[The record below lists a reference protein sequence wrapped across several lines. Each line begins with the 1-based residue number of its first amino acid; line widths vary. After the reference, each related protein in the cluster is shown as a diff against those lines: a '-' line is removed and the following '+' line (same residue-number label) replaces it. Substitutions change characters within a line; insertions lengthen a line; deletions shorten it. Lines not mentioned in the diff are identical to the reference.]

1 MKKSWTQ
8 SQKIG
13 GCDPGQEEKMEKRKT
28 ENTKIFS
35 LILACLCVLIFAVG
49 GRTVQAA
56 DGDRVSIA
64 FDDPSVTYSEGHWNN
79 YEDRQMYSNTVGS
92 TVTVKFNGTGIAV
105 IGGIAKNGPIAEAN
119 IDNGA
124 VVEDVDFFSASG
136 TGSAGTVYEK
146 RGLEDGEHT
155 LVLTFTDRY
164 NPAYGGGF
172 ASMQIAVFGF
182 EELHYSNIERAV
194 TVNGGTAD
202 QETYL
207 AGDTVTITADE
218 PAEDERFVKWESGDV
233 DLADAYAKSTTFVMP
248 DKDVTVS
255 AVFEEKRTEAAT
267 FYVDSENGDDSAD
280 GRTQETAWKT
290 LAKLN
295 DTELIGGDRIL
306 LKAGSVFEDQA
317 LSIKGGGTAEN
328 PIIIDMYDGEVVGAE
343 AGERPHI
350 KGNGKNSFEYQGN
363 QISYG
368 LHIKNASHVRVNNL
382 EISNQGDTRKL
393 SVGVCVEAAG
403 CGVMQ
408 GVHIDSVYIHDVNGT
423 YEEKT
428 LPNGG
433 LYYVVSDHSNNTRFD
448 DIRVVNSIVK
458 RVSRTGISVGMTSST
473 DLWDGHGGNI
483 PQEVLDAYGHTNVLI
498 RNNYVE
504 ESGGDA
510 IVPMFSIKPLIEYNI
525 SNGASQNTKH
535 TSMYN
540 AGIWPWRCEDAV
552 FQYNEC
558 YGTILNGDGQAYDCD
573 WSRGTVYQYN
583 YSHDNEGGFILIC
596 QSEVLDSVVRYNIS
610 QNDQRCLFLTSNT
623 HNADVYNDTF
633 YIGEG
638 LDTEVVEDVGGV
650 ATLKN
655 NIFYNLGT
663 STTTTWGRNFSY
675 ENNLY
680 YGYDSTPEDGS
691 KIIADPMFADP
702 GTGGTGVL
710 GDSAIDT
717 LRGYRLREGS
727 PAIDAGLEIED
738 NGGRDYFGTPLTD
751 GKTDVGAAEYTAP
764 VSTAVLEYM
773 IEIARTADTEA
784 VVPAVVE
791 KFNKCL
797 ADAEDLLARAQAQDA
812 SVTQEMVDENWG
824 ELMRIMQMLS
834 FRQGDKTDL
843 GKVIEM
849 ADGLDL
855 EKYLDAGQDEFKA
868 ALEEAK
874 AVEADENA
882 MQDEVDRAWNKLL
895 TAMGN
900 LRLIPD
906 KDLLEELISQAQAVN
921 AAEYTEESVQA
932 LNSALARA
940 VAVYNDG
947 QADEAQV
954 KAVETELRAS
964 LDQLVKKESGS
975 AGDSG
980 AGDIGSGGSAA
991 GSTDTGSGDK
1001 LSASAG
1007 DTVNKGGST
1016 VQKTNVSADRA
1027 VKTGDE
1033 MNPVWLVAVMGAAL
1047 ALIAAAQKNRQR
1059 KH

>member
-1 MKKSWTQ
+1 
-8 SQKIG
+8 
-13 GCDPGQEEKMEKRKT
+13 MEKRKT

-35 LILACLCVLIFAVG
+35 LILACVCILIFVFSG
-49 GRTVQAA
+49 MSVKAA
-56 DGDRVSIA
+56 DEERVNIA
-64 FDDPSVTYSEGHWNN
+64 FDDQRVTYSEGHWNN

-92 TVTVKFNGTGIAV
+92 AVTVKFNGTGIAV
-105 IGGIAKNGPIAEAN
+105 IGGIAKNGPIAEVN
-119 IDNGA
+119 IDDGA

-155 LVLTFTDRY
+155 MVLTFTDRY

-172 ASMQIAVFGF
+172 AAMQIAIFGF
-182 EELHYSNIERAV
+182 EELHYSNIERTV

-202 QETYL
+202 KEAYL

-218 PAEDERFVKWESGDV
+218 PAADERFVKWESEDV
-233 DLADAYAKSTTFVMP
+233 DLADAYAASTTFVMP

-255 AVFEEKRTEAAT
+255 AVFEEKRTEPAT

-280 GRTQETAWKT
+280 GMTPETAWKT
-290 LAKLN
+290 LTKVN
-295 DTELIGGDRIL
+295 ETQLIGGDRIL

-317 LSIKGGGTAEN
+317 LSIKSGGTAEN
-328 PIIIDMYDGEVVGAE
+328 PIIIDMYDGDVVGAE
-343 AGERPHI
+343 AGERPRI

-368 LHIKNASHVRVNNL
+368 LHIKNASHVQVNNV

-393 SVGVCVEAAG
+393 SVGLCVEAAG

-408 GVHIDSVYIHDVNGT
+408 GVHINNVYIHDVNGT

-448 DIRVVNSIVK
+448 DIQVVNNIVK

-473 DLWDGHGGNI
+473 DLWDGHGGII

-504 ESGGDA
+504 EAGGDA
-510 IVPMFSIKPLIEYNI
+510 IVPMFSIKPVIEYNI

-573 WSRGTVYQYN
+573 WSRGTIYQYN

-596 QSEVLDSVVRYNIS
+596 QSEVLDSIVRYNIS

-623 HNADVYNDTF
+623 HNADVYNNTF

-680 YGYDSTPEDGS
+680 YGYDSTPEDS
-691 KIIADPMFADP
+691 RKIIADPMFTDP

-717 LRGYRLREGS
+717 LGGYRLQEDS
-727 PAIDAGLEIED
+727 PAIDAGLEIEN
-738 NGGRDYFGTPLTD
+738 NGGRDYFGTPLADGETD
-751 GKTDVGAAEYTAP
+751 IGAAEYAEP
-764 VSTAVLEYM
+764 VSTAVLEYA
-773 IEIARTADTEA
+773 IELAGTADTEG
-784 VVPAVVE
+784 VVPAVAE
-791 KFNKCL
+791 KFNECL
-797 ADAEDLLARAQAQDA
+797 TNAEDLLARVQAGDA
-812 SVTQEMVDENWG
+812 SVTQDMVDESWG
-824 ELMRIMQMLS
+824 EMMRIMQMLS
-834 FRQGDKTDL
+834 FKQGDKTDL
-843 GKVIEM
+843 CKVIEA
-849 ADGLDL
+849 ADTIDLD
-855 EKYLDAGQDEFKA
+855 KYLEVGKDEFKE

-874 AVEADENA
+874 AAAADEDA
-882 MQDEVDRAWNKLL
+882 MQDEVDQAWKRLVA
-895 TAMGN
+895 AMGN

-906 KDLLEELISQAQAVN
+906 KDLLEDLINQAQAIDT
-921 AAEYTEESVQA
+921 AEYTEESVAA
-932 LNSALARA
+932 LNSALAKA
-940 VAVYNDG
+940 IEVYNDD

-954 KAVETELRAS
+954 KEAETALKAS
-964 LDQLVKKESGS
+964 MDQLVKNESGS
-975 AGDSG
+975 AGDGNTGDAGTGSDTGNADTGNG
-980 AGDIGSGGSAA
+980 AS
-991 GSTDTGSGDK
+991 GSTDDK
-1001 LSASAG
+1001 NGNTVQNTSAS
-1007 DTVNKGGST
+1007 
-1016 VQKTNVSADRA
+1016 QNVSRA

-1033 MNPVWLVAVMGAAL
+1033 TNMVWLIAMMGFAAVL
-1047 ALIAAAQKNRQR
+1047 CVAAQRAGQR

>member
-1 MKKSWTQ
+1 
-8 SQKIG
+8 
-13 GCDPGQEEKMEKRKT
+13 MEKRKT

-35 LILACLCVLIFAVG
+35 LILACVCVLIFAFSGLSVE
-49 GRTVQAA
+49 AA
-56 DGDRVSIA
+56 DEERVSIA
-64 FDDPSVTYSEGHWNN
+64 FDDSRVTYSEGHWNN

-105 IGGIAKNGPIAEAN
+105 IGGIAKNGPIAEVN
-119 IDNGA
+119 IDDGA

-155 LVLTFTDRY
+155 MVLTFTDRY

-172 ASMQIAVFGF
+172 AAMQIAIFGF
-182 EELHYSNIERAV
+182 EELHYSNIERTV

-202 QETYL
+202 KEAYL

-218 PAEDERFVKWESGDV
+218 PAADERFVKWESEDV
-233 DLADAYAKSTTFVMP
+233 DLADAYAASTTFVMP
-248 DKDVTVS
+248 DKNVTVS
-255 AVFEEKRTEAAT
+255 AVFEEKRTEPAT

-280 GRTQETAWKT
+280 GMTPETAWKT
-290 LAKLN
+290 LTKVN
-295 DTELIGGDRIL
+295 ETQLIGGDRIL

-317 LSIKGGGTAEN
+317 LSIKSGGTAEN
-328 PIIIDMYDGEVVGAE
+328 PIIIDMYDGDVVGAE

-368 LHIKNASHVRVNNL
+368 LHIKNASHVQVNNV

-393 SVGVCVEAAG
+393 SVGLCVEAAG

-408 GVHIDSVYIHDVNGT
+408 GVHINNVYIHDVNGT

-448 DIRVVNSIVK
+448 DIQVVNNIVK

-473 DLWDGHGGNI
+473 DLWDGHGGII

-504 ESGGDA
+504 EAGGDA
-510 IVPMFSIKPLIEYNI
+510 IVPMFSIKPVIEYNI

-573 WSRGTVYQYN
+573 WSRGTIYQYN

-596 QSEVLDSVVRYNIS
+596 QSEVLDSIVRYNIS

-623 HNADVYNDTF
+623 HNADVYNNTF

-680 YGYDSTPEDGS
+680 YGYDSTPEDS
-691 KIIADPMFADP
+691 RKIIADPMFTDP

-717 LRGYRLREGS
+717 LGGYRLQEDS
-727 PAIDAGLEIED
+727 PAIDAGLEIEN
-738 NGGRDYFGTPLTD
+738 NGGRDYFGTPLAD
-751 GKTDVGAAEYTAP
+751 GKTDIGAAEYAEP
-764 VSTAVLEYM
+764 VSTAVLEYA
-773 IEIARTADTEA
+773 IELARTADTEG
-784 VVPAVVE
+784 VVPAVAE
-791 KFNKCL
+791 KFNECL
-797 ADAEDLLARAQAQDA
+797 TNAEDLLARVQAGDA
-812 SVTQEMVDENWG
+812 SVTQDMVDESWG
-824 ELMRIMQMLS
+824 EMMRIMQMLS
-834 FRQGDKTDL
+834 FKQGDKTDL
-843 GKVIEM
+843 CKVIEA
-849 ADGLDL
+849 ADTIDLD
-855 EKYLDAGQDEFKA
+855 KYLEVGKDEFKE

-874 AVEADENA
+874 AAAADENA
-882 MQDEVDRAWNKLL
+882 MQDEVDQAWGRLL

-906 KDLLEELISQAQAVN
+906 KDLLEDLINQAQAIDT
-921 AAEYTEESVQA
+921 AEYTEESVAA
-932 LNSALARA
+932 LNSALAKA
-940 VAVYNDG
+940 IEVYNDD

-954 KAVETELRAS
+954 KEAETALKAS
-964 LDQLVKKESGS
+964 MDQLVKNESGS
-975 AGDSG
+975 AGEGNTGDAGTGSDTGNADTGNG
-980 AGDIGSGGSAA
+980 AS
-991 GSTDTGSGDK
+991 GSTDDK
-1001 LSASAG
+1001 NG
-1007 DTVNKGGST
+1007 DTVQNTGAS
-1016 VQKTNVSADRA
+1016 QNVSRA

-1033 MNPVWLVAVMGAAL
+1033 TNMVWLIAMMGFAAVL
-1047 ALIAAAQKNRQR
+1047 CVAAQRAGQR

>member
-1 MKKSWTQ
+1 
-8 SQKIG
+8 
-13 GCDPGQEEKMEKRKT
+13 MEKRKT

-35 LILACLCVLIFAVG
+35 LILACVCILIFVFSG
-49 GRTVQAA
+49 MSVKAA
-56 DGDRVSIA
+56 DEERVNIA
-64 FDDPSVTYSEGHWNN
+64 FDDQRVTYSEGHWNN

-92 TVTVKFNGTGIAV
+92 AVTVKFNGTGIAV
-105 IGGIAKNGPIAEAN
+105 IGGIAKNGPIAEVN
-119 IDNGA
+119 IDDGA

-155 LVLTFTDRY
+155 MVLTFTDRY

-172 ASMQIAVFGF
+172 AAMQIAIFGF
-182 EELHYSNIERAV
+182 EELHYSNIERTV

-202 QETYL
+202 KEAYL

-218 PAEDERFVKWESGDV
+218 PAADERFVKWESEDV
-233 DLADAYAKSTTFVMP
+233 DLADAYAASTTFVMP

-255 AVFEEKRTEAAT
+255 AVFEEKRTEPAT

-280 GRTQETAWKT
+280 GMTPETAWKT
-290 LAKLN
+290 LTKVN
-295 DTELIGGDRIL
+295 ETQLIGGDRIL

-317 LSIKGGGTAEN
+317 LSIKSGGTAEN
-328 PIIIDMYDGEVVGAE
+328 PIIIDMYDGDVVGAE

-368 LHIKNASHVRVNNL
+368 LHIKNASHVQVNNV

-393 SVGVCVEAAG
+393 SVGLCVEAAG

-408 GVHIDSVYIHDVNGT
+408 GVHINNVYIHDVNGT

-448 DIRVVNSIVK
+448 DIQVVNSIVK

-473 DLWDGHGGNI
+473 DLWDGHGGLI
-483 PQEVLDAYGHTNVLI
+483 PQEVLYAYAHTNVLI

-504 ESGGDA
+504 EAGGDA
-510 IVPMFSIKPLIEYNI
+510 IVPMFSIKPVIEYNI

-573 WSRGTVYQYN
+573 WSRGTIYQYN

-596 QSEVLDSVVRYNIS
+596 QSEVLDSIVRYNIS

-623 HNADVYNDTF
+623 HNADVYNNTF

-680 YGYDSTPEDGS
+680 YGYDSTPKDS
-691 KIIADPMFADP
+691 RKIIADPMFADP

-717 LRGYRLREGS
+717 LGGYRLQEDS
-727 PAIDAGLEIED
+727 PAIDAGLEIEN
-738 NGGRDYFGTPLTD
+738 NGGRDYFGTPLAD
-751 GKTDVGAAEYTAP
+751 GKTDIGAAEYAEP
-764 VSTAVLEYM
+764 VSTAVLEYA
-773 IEIARTADTEA
+773 IELARTADTEG
-784 VVPAVVE
+784 VVPAVAE
-791 KFNKCL
+791 KFNECL
-797 ADAEDLLARAQAQDA
+797 TNAEDLLARVQVGDA
-812 SVTQEMVDENWG
+812 SVTQDMVDESWG

-834 FRQGDKTDL
+834 FKQGDKTDL
-843 GKVIEM
+843 CKVIEA
-849 ADGLDL
+849 ADTIDLD
-855 EKYLDAGQDEFKA
+855 KYLEVGKDEFKE

-874 AVEADENA
+874 AAAADENA
-882 MQDEVDRAWNKLL
+882 MQDEVDQAWKRLVV
-895 TAMGN
+895 AMGN

-906 KDLLEELISQAQAVN
+906 KDLLEDLINQAQAIDT
-921 AAEYTEESVQA
+921 AEYTEESVAA
-932 LNSALARA
+932 LNSALAKA
-940 VAVYNDG
+940 IEVYNDD

-954 KAVETELRAS
+954 KEAETALKAS
-964 LDQLVKKESGS
+964 MDQLVKNESGS
-975 AGDSG
+975 AGDGNTGDAGTGSDTGNADTGNG
-980 AGDIGSGGSAA
+980 AS
-991 GSTDTGSGDK
+991 GSTDDK
-1001 LSASAG
+1001 NG
-1007 DTVNKGGST
+1007 NT
-1016 VQKTNVSADRA
+1016 VQNTGASQNVSRA

-1033 MNPVWLVAVMGAAL
+1033 TNMVWLIAMMGFAAVL
-1047 ALIAAAQKNRQR
+1047 CVAAQRAGQR

>member
-1 MKKSWTQ
+1 
-8 SQKIG
+8 
-13 GCDPGQEEKMEKRKT
+13 MEKRKT

-35 LILACLCVLIFAVG
+35 LILACVCVLIFAFSGLSVK
-49 GRTVQAA
+49 AA
-56 DGDRVSIA
+56 DEERVSIA
-64 FDDPSVTYSEGHWNN
+64 FDDSRVTYSEGHWNN

-105 IGGIAKNGPIAEAN
+105 IGGIAKNGPIAEVN
-119 IDNGA
+119 IDDGA

-155 LVLTFTDRY
+155 MVLTFTDRY

-172 ASMQIAVFGF
+172 AAMQIAIFGF
-182 EELHYSNIERAV
+182 EELHYSNIERTV

-202 QETYL
+202 KEAYL

-218 PAEDERFVKWESGDV
+218 PAADERFVKWESEDV
-233 DLADAYAKSTTFVMP
+233 DLADAYTASTTFVMP

-255 AVFEEKRTEAAT
+255 AVFEEKRTEPAT

-280 GRTQETAWKT
+280 GMTPETAWKT
-290 LAKLN
+290 LTKVN
-295 DTELIGGDRIL
+295 ETQLIGGDRIL

-317 LSIKGGGTAEN
+317 LSIKSGGTAEN
-328 PIIIDMYDGEVVGAE
+328 PIIIDMYDGDVVGAE

-368 LHIKNASHVRVNNL
+368 LHIKNASHVQVNNV

-393 SVGVCVEAAG
+393 SVGLCVEAAG

-408 GVHIDSVYIHDVNGT
+408 GVHINNVYIHDVNGT

-448 DIRVVNSIVK
+448 DIQVVNNIVK

-473 DLWDGHGGNI
+473 DLWDGHGGII

-504 ESGGDA
+504 EAGGDA
-510 IVPMFSIKPLIEYNI
+510 IVPMFSIKPVIEYNI
-525 SNGASQNTKH
+525 SNGASQSTKH

-573 WSRGTVYQYN
+573 WSRGTIYQYN

-596 QSEVLDSVVRYNIS
+596 QSEVLDSIVRYNIS

-623 HNADVYNDTF
+623 HNADVYNNTF

-680 YGYDSTPEDGS
+680 YGYDSTPKDS
-691 KIIADPMFADP
+691 RKIIADPMFADP

-717 LRGYRLREGS
+717 LGGYRLQEDS
-727 PAIDAGLEIED
+727 PAIDAGLEIEN
-738 NGGRDYFGTPLTD
+738 NGGRDYFGTPLAD
-751 GKTDVGAAEYTAP
+751 GKTDIGAAEYAEP
-764 VSTAVLEYM
+764 VSTAVLEYA
-773 IEIARTADTEA
+773 IELARTDDTEG
-784 VVPAVVE
+784 VVPAVAE
-791 KFNKCL
+791 KFNECL
-797 ADAEDLLARAQAQDA
+797 TNAEDLLARVQAGDA
-812 SVTQEMVDENWG
+812 SVTQDMVDESWG
-824 ELMRIMQMLS
+824 EMMRIMQMLS
-834 FRQGDKTDL
+834 FKQGDKTDL
-843 GKVIEM
+843 CKVIEA
-849 ADGLDL
+849 ADTIDLD
-855 EKYLDAGQDEFKA
+855 KYLEVGKDEFKE

-874 AVEADENA
+874 AAAADENA
-882 MQDEVDRAWNKLL
+882 MQDEVDQAWGRLL

-906 KDLLEELISQAQAVN
+906 KDLLEDLINQAQAIDT
-921 AAEYTEESVQA
+921 AEYTEESVAA
-932 LNSALARA
+932 LNSALAKA
-940 VAVYNDG
+940 IEVYNDD

-954 KAVETELRAS
+954 KEAETALKAS
-964 LDQLVKKESGS
+964 MDQLVKNESGS
-975 AGDSG
+975 AGDGNTGDAGTGSDTGNADTGNG
-980 AGDIGSGGSAA
+980 AS
-991 GSTDTGSGDK
+991 GSTDDK
-1001 LSASAG
+1001 NG
-1007 DTVNKGGST
+1007 NT
-1016 VQKTNVSADRA
+1016 VQNTGASQNVSRA

-1033 MNPVWLVAVMGAAL
+1033 TNMVWLIAMMGFAAVL
-1047 ALIAAAQKNRQR
+1047 CVAAQRAGQR

>member
-1 MKKSWTQ
+1 
-8 SQKIG
+8 
-13 GCDPGQEEKMEKRKT
+13 MEKRKT
-28 ENTKIFS
+28 ENAKIAS
-35 LILACLCVLIFAVG
+35 LILACLCVLIFAFG
-49 GRTVQAA
+49 GMSVKAA
-56 DGDRVSIA
+56 DKDRVSIA
-64 FDDPSVTYSEGHWNN
+64 FDDPNVTYSEGHWNN

-92 TVTVKFNGTGIAV
+92 TVTVEFNGTGIAV
-105 IGGIAKNGPIAEAN
+105 IGGIAKNGPIAEVN
-119 IDNGA
+119 IDDGA
-124 VVEDVDFFSASG
+124 VVEDVDFFSANG

-155 LVLTFTDRY
+155 MVLTFTERY

-172 ASMQIAVFGF
+172 AAMQIAIFGF
-182 EELHYSNIERAV
+182 EELHYSNIERTV
-194 TVNGGTAD
+194 TVNGGTA
-202 QETYL
+202 EKEAYL
-207 AGDTVTITADE
+207 AGDTVAITADE
-218 PAEDERFVKWESGDV
+218 PAEDERFVKWESEDV
-233 DLADAYAKSTTFVMP
+233 ELADAYAKSTTFVMP

-267 FYVDSENGDDSAD
+267 FYVDSENGDDGAD
-280 GRTQETAWKT
+280 GMTPETAWKT
-290 LAKLN
+290 LTKVN
-295 DTELIGGDRIL
+295 ETELIGGDRIL

-317 LSIKGGGTAEN
+317 LSIKGSGTAEN
-328 PIIIDMYDGEVVGAE
+328 PIIIDMYDGDVVGAE
-343 AGERPHI
+343 AGDRPHI

-368 LHIKNASHVRVNNL
+368 LHIKNASHVQVNNL

-408 GVHIDSVYIHDVNGT
+408 GVHINNVYIHDVNGT

-448 DIRVVNSIVK
+448 DIQVVNNIVK
-458 RVSRTGISVGMTSST
+458 RVSRTGISIGTTSASGF
-473 DLWDGHGGNI
+473 WSGHGGNI
-483 PQEVLDAYGHTNVLI
+483 PQEVLDTYGHTNVLI

-504 ESGGDA
+504 EAGGDA

-573 WSRGTVYQYN
+573 WSRGTIYQYN

-610 QNDQRCLFLTSNT
+610 QNDQRCIFLTSNT
-623 HNADVYNDTF
+623 HNADVYNNTF

-680 YGYDSTPEDGS
+680 YGFDSTPEDS
-691 KIIADPMFADP
+691 RKIIADPMFTDP
-702 GTGGTGVL
+702 GKGGTGVL

-717 LRGYRLREGS
+717 LGGYRLQEGS

-738 NGGRDYFGTPLTD
+738 NGGRDYFGTPLAD
-751 GKTDVGAAEYTAP
+751 GKTDIGAAEYAES

-773 IEIARTADTEA
+773 IELAKTADTEG
-784 VVPAVVE
+784 VVPAVAE
-791 KFNKCL
+791 KFSECL
-797 ADAEDLLARAQAQDA
+797 ADAEDLLARVQAGDA
-812 SVTQEMVDENWG
+812 SVTQNMVDESWG
-824 ELMRIMQMLS
+824 ELMRVMQMLS

-843 GKVIEM
+843 GKVIAM
-849 ADGLDL
+849 ADALDL
-855 EKYLDAGQDEFKA
+855 EKYLEAGQDEFKA

-874 AVEADENA
+874 AAAADENA
-882 MQDEVDRAWNKLL
+882 MQDEIDQAWGRLL

-906 KDLLEELISQAQAVN
+906 KDLLEDLISRAQAIN
-921 AAEYTEESVQA
+921 TAEYTDESVAA
-932 LNSALARA
+932 LNNALAKA
-940 VAVYNDG
+940 IEVYDDS
-947 QADEAQV
+947 QADSVLVEEA
-954 KAVETELRAS
+954 ETALRAS
-964 LDQLVKKESGS
+964 LDRLVKKESGS
-975 AGDSG
+975 TGDGG
-980 AGDIGSGGSAA
+980 AGDA
-991 GSTDTGSGDK
+991 GVSDTGTADTGSGDK

-1007 DTVNKGGST
+1007 DSVNNGGST
-1016 VQKTNVSADRA
+1016 VQKTNVSAGRA

-1033 MNPVWLVAVMGAAL
+1033 MSPAWFIAVMGAAL
-1047 ALIAAAQKNRQR
+1047 AIGAAAQKNRQR

>member
-1 MKKSWTQ
+1 
-8 SQKIG
+8 
-13 GCDPGQEEKMEKRKT
+13 MEKRKT

-35 LILACLCVLIFAVG
+35 LILACVCVLIFAFSGLSVE
-49 GRTVQAA
+49 AA
-56 DGDRVSIA
+56 DEERVSIA
-64 FDDPSVTYSEGHWNN
+64 FDDSRVTYSEGHWNN

-105 IGGIAKNGPIAEAN
+105 IGGIAKNGPIAEVN
-119 IDNGA
+119 IDDGA

-155 LVLTFTDRY
+155 MVLTFTDRY

-172 ASMQIAVFGF
+172 AAMQIAIFGF
-182 EELHYSNIERAV
+182 EELHYSNIERTV

-202 QETYL
+202 KEAYL
-207 AGDTVTITADE
+207 AGDTVTIIADE
-218 PAEDERFVKWESGDV
+218 PAADERFVKWESEDV
-233 DLADAYAKSTTFVMP
+233 DLADAYTASTTFVMP

-255 AVFEEKRTEAAT
+255 AVFEEKRTEPAT

-280 GRTQETAWKT
+280 GMTPETAWKT
-290 LAKLN
+290 LTKVN
-295 DTELIGGDRIL
+295 ETQLIGGDRIL

-317 LSIKGGGTAEN
+317 LSIKSGGTAEN
-328 PIIIDMYDGEVVGAE
+328 PIIIDMYDGDVVGAE

-368 LHIKNASHVRVNNL
+368 LHIKNASHVQVNNV

-393 SVGVCVEAAG
+393 SVGLCVEAAG

-408 GVHIDSVYIHDVNGT
+408 GVHINNVYIHDVNGT

-448 DIRVVNSIVK
+448 DIQVVNNIVK

-473 DLWDGHGGNI
+473 DLWDGHGGII

-504 ESGGDA
+504 EAGGDA
-510 IVPMFSIKPLIEYNI
+510 IVPMFSIKPVIEYNI

-573 WSRGTVYQYN
+573 WSRGTIYQYN

-596 QSEVLDSVVRYNIS
+596 QSEVLDSIVRYNIS

-623 HNADVYNDTF
+623 HNADVYNNTF

-680 YGYDSTPEDGS
+680 YGYDSTPEDS
-691 KIIADPMFADP
+691 RKIIADPMFADP

-717 LRGYRLREGS
+717 LGGYRLQEDS
-727 PAIDAGLEIED
+727 PAIDAGLEIEN
-738 NGGRDYFGTPLTD
+738 NGGRDYFGTPLAD
-751 GKTDVGAAEYTAP
+751 GKTDIGAAEYAEP
-764 VSTAVLEYM
+764 VSTAVLEYA
-773 IEIARTADTEA
+773 IELARTADTEG
-784 VVPAVVE
+784 VVPAVAE
-791 KFNKCL
+791 KFNECL
-797 ADAEDLLARAQAQDA
+797 TNAEDLLARVQVGDA
-812 SVTQEMVDENWG
+812 SVTQDMVDESWG

-834 FRQGDKTDL
+834 FKQGDKTDL
-843 GKVIEM
+843 CKVIEA
-849 ADGLDL
+849 ADTIDLD
-855 EKYLDAGQDEFKA
+855 KYLEVGKDEFKE

-874 AVEADENA
+874 AVAADENA
-882 MQDEVDRAWNKLL
+882 MQDEVDQAWKRLVA
-895 TAMGN
+895 AMGN

-906 KDLLEELISQAQAVN
+906 KDLLEDLINQAQAIDT
-921 AAEYTEESVQA
+921 AEYTEESVAA
-932 LNSALARA
+932 LNSALAKA
-940 VAVYNDG
+940 IEVYNDD

-954 KAVETELRAS
+954 KEAETALKAS
-964 LDQLVKKESGS
+964 MDQLVKNESGS
-975 AGDSG
+975 AGDGNTGDAGTGSDTGNADTGNG
-980 AGDIGSGGSAA
+980 AS
-991 GSTDTGSGDK
+991 GSTDDK
-1001 LSASAG
+1001 NGNTVQNTSAS
-1007 DTVNKGGST
+1007 
-1016 VQKTNVSADRA
+1016 QNVSRA

-1033 MNPVWLVAVMGAAL
+1033 TNMVWLIAMMGFAAVL
-1047 ALIAAAQKNRQR
+1047 CVAAQRAGQR

>member
-1 MKKSWTQ
+1 
-8 SQKIG
+8 
-13 GCDPGQEEKMEKRKT
+13 MEKRKT

-35 LILACLCVLIFAVG
+35 LILACVCVLIFAFSGLSVK
-49 GRTVQAA
+49 AA
-56 DGDRVSIA
+56 DEERVSIA
-64 FDDPSVTYSEGHWNN
+64 FDDSRVTYSEGHWNN

-105 IGGIAKNGPIAEAN
+105 IGGIAKNGPIAEVN
-119 IDNGA
+119 IDDGA

-155 LVLTFTDRY
+155 MVLTFTDRY
-164 NPAYGGGF
+164 NPEYGGGF
-172 ASMQIAVFGF
+172 AHMQIAIFGF
-182 EELHYSNIERAV
+182 EELHYSNIERTV

-202 QETYL
+202 KEAYL

-218 PAEDERFVKWESGDV
+218 PAADERFVKWESEDV
-233 DLADAYAKSTTFVMP
+233 DLADAYAASTTFVMP

-255 AVFEEKRTEAAT
+255 AVFEKKRTEPAT
-267 FYVDSENGDDSAD
+267 FYVDSENGDNSAD
-280 GRTQETAWKT
+280 GMTPETAWKT
-290 LAKLN
+290 LTKVN
-295 DTELIGGDRIL
+295 ETQFIGGDRIL
-306 LKAGSVFEDQA
+306 LKAGSVFEDQS
-317 LSIKGGGTAEN
+317 LSIKSGGTAEN
-328 PIIIDMYDGEVVGAE
+328 PIIIDMYDGDVVGAE
-343 AGERPHI
+343 AGERSHI

-368 LHIKNASHVRVNNL
+368 LHIKNASHVQVNNV

-393 SVGVCVEAAG
+393 SVGLCVEAAG

-408 GVHIDSVYIHDVNGT
+408 GVHINNVYIHDVNGT

-448 DIRVVNSIVK
+448 DIQVVNNIVK
-458 RVSRTGISVGMTSST
+458 RVSRTGISIGTTSASSF
-473 DLWDGHGGNI
+473 WDGHGGLI
-483 PQEVLDAYGHTNVLI
+483 PQEVLDAYAHTNVLI

-510 IVPMFSIKPLIEYNI
+510 IVPMFSIKPVIEYNI

-573 WSRGTVYQYN
+573 WSRGTIYQYN

-596 QSEVLDSVVRYNIS
+596 QSEVLDSIVRYNIS

-623 HNADVYNDTF
+623 HNADVYNNTF

-680 YGYDSTPEDGS
+680 YGYDSTPEDS
-691 KIIADPMFADP
+691 RKIIADPMFTDP

-717 LRGYRLREGS
+717 LGGYRLQEDS
-727 PAIDAGLEIED
+727 PAIDAGLEIEN

-751 GKTDVGAAEYTAP
+751 GKTDIGAAEYAEP
-764 VSTAVLEYM
+764 VSTAVLEYA
-773 IEIARTADTEA
+773 IELARKADTEG

-791 KFNKCL
+791 KFNGCL
-797 ADAEDLLARAQAQDA
+797 TNAEDLLERVQAGDA
-812 SVTQEMVDENWG
+812 SVTQDMVDESWG

-834 FRQGDKTDL
+834 FKQGDKTDL
-843 GKVIEM
+843 CKVIEA
-849 ADGLDL
+849 ADAIDLDRYL
-855 EKYLDAGQDEFKA
+855 EVGKDEFKE

-874 AVEADENA
+874 AAAADENA
-882 MQDEVDRAWNKLL
+882 MQDEVDQAWKRLVA
-895 TAMGN
+895 AMGN

-906 KDLLEELISQAQAVN
+906 KDLLEDLINQAQAIDT
-921 AAEYTEESVQA
+921 AEYTEESVAA
-932 LNSALARA
+932 LNSALAKA
-940 VAVYNDG
+940 IEVYNDD

-954 KAVETELRAS
+954 NEAETALKAS
-964 LDQLVKKESGS
+964 MDQLVKNESGS
-975 AGDSG
+975 AGDGGTGDAGTGSDTGNADTGNG
-980 AGDIGSGGSAA
+980 AS
-991 GSTDTGSGDK
+991 GSTDDK
-1001 LSASAG
+1001 NG
-1007 DTVNKGGST
+1007 DTVQNTSAS
-1016 VQKTNVSADRA
+1016 QNVSRA

-1033 MNPVWLVAVMGAAL
+1033 TNMVWLIAMMGFAAVL
-1047 ALIAAAQKNRQR
+1047 CVAAQRAGQR

>member
-1 MKKSWTQ
+1 
-8 SQKIG
+8 
-13 GCDPGQEEKMEKRKT
+13 MEKRKT

-35 LILACLCVLIFAVG
+35 LILACVCVLIFAFSGLSVK
-49 GRTVQAA
+49 AA
-56 DGDRVSIA
+56 DEERVSIA
-64 FDDPSVTYSEGHWNN
+64 FDDSRVTYSEGHWNN

-105 IGGIAKNGPIAEAN
+105 IGGIAKNGPIAEVN
-119 IDNGA
+119 IDDGA

-146 RGLEDGEHT
+146 SGLEDGEHT
-155 LVLTFTDRY
+155 MVLTFTDRY

-172 ASMQIAVFGF
+172 AAMQIAIFGF
-182 EELHYSNIERAV
+182 EELHYSNIERTV

-202 QETYL
+202 KEAYL

-218 PAEDERFVKWESGDV
+218 PAADERFVKWESEDV
-233 DLADAYAKSTTFVMP
+233 DLADAYTASTTFVMP

-255 AVFEEKRTEAAT
+255 AVFEEKRTEPAT

-280 GRTQETAWKT
+280 GMTPETAWKT
-290 LAKLN
+290 LTKVN
-295 DTELIGGDRIL
+295 ETQLIGGDRIL

-317 LSIKGGGTAEN
+317 LSIKSGGTAEN
-328 PIIIDMYDGEVVGAE
+328 PIIIDMYDGDVVGAE

-368 LHIKNASHVRVNNL
+368 LHIKNASHVQVNNV

-393 SVGVCVEAAG
+393 SVGLCVEAAG

-408 GVHIDSVYIHDVNGT
+408 GVHINNVYIHDVNGT

-448 DIRVVNSIVK
+448 DIQVVNNIVK

-473 DLWDGHGGNI
+473 DLWDGHGGII

-504 ESGGDA
+504 EAGGDA
-510 IVPMFSIKPLIEYNI
+510 IVPMFSIKPVIEYNI

-573 WSRGTVYQYN
+573 WSRGTIYQYN

-596 QSEVLDSVVRYNIS
+596 QSEVLDSIVRYNIS

-623 HNADVYNDTF
+623 HNADVYNNTF

-680 YGYDSTPEDGS
+680 YGYDSTPKDS
-691 KIIADPMFADP
+691 RKIIADPMFADP

-717 LRGYRLREGS
+717 LGGYRLQEDS
-727 PAIDAGLEIED
+727 PAIDAGLEIEN
-738 NGGRDYFGTPLTD
+738 NGGRDYFGTPLAD
-751 GKTDVGAAEYTAP
+751 GKTDIGAAEYAEP
-764 VSTAVLEYM
+764 VSTAVLEYA
-773 IEIARTADTEA
+773 IELARTADTEG
-784 VVPAVVE
+784 VVPAVAE
-791 KFNKCL
+791 KFNECL
-797 ADAEDLLARAQAQDA
+797 TNAEDLLARVQVGDA
-812 SVTQEMVDENWG
+812 SVTQDMVDESWG

-834 FRQGDKTDL
+834 FKQGDKTDL
-843 GKVIEM
+843 CKVIET
-849 ADGLDL
+849 ADTIDLD
-855 EKYLDAGQDEFKA
+855 KYLEVGKDEFKE

-874 AVEADENA
+874 AAAADENA
-882 MQDEVDRAWNKLL
+882 MQDEVDQAWKRLVA
-895 TAMGN
+895 AMGN

-906 KDLLEELISQAQAVN
+906 KDLLEDLINQAQAIDT
-921 AAEYTEESVQA
+921 AEYTEESVAA
-932 LNSALARA
+932 LNSALAKA
-940 VAVYNDG
+940 IEVYNDD

-954 KAVETELRAS
+954 KEAETALKAS
-964 LDQLVKKESGS
+964 MDQLVKNESGS
-975 AGDSG
+975 AGDGNTGDAGTGSDTGNADTGNG
-980 AGDIGSGGSAA
+980 AS
-991 GSTDTGSGDK
+991 GSTDDK
-1001 LSASAG
+1001 NG
-1007 DTVNKGGST
+1007 NT
-1016 VQKTNVSADRA
+1016 VQNTGASQNVSRA

-1033 MNPVWLVAVMGAAL
+1033 TNMVWLIAMMGFAAVL
-1047 ALIAAAQKNRQR
+1047 CVAAQRAGQR

>member
-1 MKKSWTQ
+1 
-8 SQKIG
+8 
-13 GCDPGQEEKMEKRKT
+13 MEKRKT

-35 LILACLCVLIFAVG
+35 LILACVCVLIFAFSGLSVE
-49 GRTVQAA
+49 AA
-56 DGDRVSIA
+56 DEERVSIA
-64 FDDPSVTYSEGHWNN
+64 FDDSRVTYSEGHWNN

-105 IGGIAKNGPIAEAN
+105 IGGIAKNGPIAEVN
-119 IDNGA
+119 IDDGA

-155 LVLTFTDRY
+155 MVLTFTDRY

-172 ASMQIAVFGF
+172 AAMQIAIFGF
-182 EELHYSNIERAV
+182 EEMHYSNIERTV

-202 QETYL
+202 KEAYL

-218 PAEDERFVKWESGDV
+218 PAADERFVKWESEDV
-233 DLADAYAKSTTFVMP
+233 DLADAYAASTTFVMP

-255 AVFEEKRTEAAT
+255 AVFEEKRTEPAT

-280 GRTQETAWKT
+280 GMTPETAWKT
-290 LAKLN
+290 LTKVN
-295 DTELIGGDRIL
+295 ETQLIGGDRIL

-317 LSIKGGGTAEN
+317 LSIKSGGTAEN
-328 PIIIDMYDGEVVGAE
+328 PIIIDMYDGDVVGAE

-368 LHIKNASHVRVNNL
+368 LHIKNASHVQVNNV

-393 SVGVCVEAAG
+393 SVGLCVEAAG

-408 GVHIDSVYIHDVNGT
+408 GVHINNVYIHDVNGT

-448 DIRVVNSIVK
+448 DIQVVNNIVK

-473 DLWDGHGGNI
+473 DLWDGHGGII

-504 ESGGDA
+504 EAGGDA
-510 IVPMFSIKPLIEYNI
+510 IVPMFSIKPVIEYNI

-573 WSRGTVYQYN
+573 WSRGTIYQYN

-596 QSEVLDSVVRYNIS
+596 QSEVLDSIVRYNIS

-623 HNADVYNDTF
+623 HNADVYNNTF

-680 YGYDSTPEDGS
+680 YGYDSTPEDS
-691 KIIADPMFADP
+691 RKIIADPMFTDP

-717 LRGYRLREGS
+717 LGGYRLQEDS
-727 PAIDAGLEIED
+727 PAIDAGLEIEN
-738 NGGRDYFGTPLTD
+738 NGGRDYFGTPLAD
-751 GKTDVGAAEYTAP
+751 GKTDIGAAEYAEP
-764 VSTAVLEYM
+764 VSTAVLEYA
-773 IEIARTADTEA
+773 IELARTADTEG
-784 VVPAVVE
+784 VVPAVAE
-791 KFNKCL
+791 KFNECL
-797 ADAEDLLARAQAQDA
+797 TNAEDLLARVQVGDA
-812 SVTQEMVDENWG
+812 SVTQDMVDESWG

-834 FRQGDKTDL
+834 FKQGDKTDL
-843 GKVIEM
+843 CKVIET
-849 ADGLDL
+849 ADTIDLD
-855 EKYLDAGQDEFKA
+855 KYLEVGKDEFKE

-874 AVEADENA
+874 AAAADENA
-882 MQDEVDRAWNKLL
+882 MQDEVDQAWKRLVA
-895 TAMGN
+895 AMGN

-906 KDLLEELISQAQAVN
+906 KDLLEDLINQAQAIDT
-921 AAEYTEESVQA
+921 AEYTEESVAA
-932 LNSALARA
+932 LNSALAKA
-940 VAVYNDG
+940 IEVYNDD

-954 KAVETELRAS
+954 KEAETALKAS
-964 LDQLVKKESGS
+964 MDQLVKNESGS
-975 AGDSG
+975 AGDGNTGDAGTGSDTGNADTGNG
-980 AGDIGSGGSAA
+980 AS
-991 GSTDTGSGDK
+991 GSTDDK
-1001 LSASAG
+1001 NG
-1007 DTVNKGGST
+1007 NT
-1016 VQKTNVSADRA
+1016 VQNTGASQNVSRA

-1033 MNPVWLVAVMGAAL
+1033 TNMVWLIAMMGFAAVL
-1047 ALIAAAQKNRQR
+1047 CVAAQRAGQR
-1059 KH
+1059 KY

>member
-64 FDDPSVTYSEGHWNN
+64 FDDPRVTYSDGWSNWQDE
-79 YEDRQMYSNTVGS
+79 QMYSNTVGS

-248 DKDVTVS
+248 DKDVMVS

-280 GRTQETAWKT
+280 GRTPETAWKT

-408 GVHIDSVYIHDVNGT
+408 GVYIDSVYIHDVNGT

-623 HNADVYNDTF
+623 HNADVYNNTF

-680 YGYDSTPEDGS
+680 YGYDSTPEDSS

-717 LRGYRLREGS
+717 LGGYRLREGS

-773 IEIARTADTEA
+773 IEIARTADTEG

-812 SVTQEMVDENWG
+812 SVTQEMVDESWG

-980 AGDIGSGGSAA
+980 AGDIGSGSSAA

>member
-1 MKKSWTQ
+1 
-8 SQKIG
+8 
-13 GCDPGQEEKMEKRKT
+13 MEKRKT

-35 LILACLCVLIFAVG
+35 LILACVCVLIFAFSGLSVE
-49 GRTVQAA
+49 AA
-56 DGDRVSIA
+56 DEERVSIA
-64 FDDPSVTYSEGHWNN
+64 FDDSRVTYSEGHWNN

-105 IGGIAKNGPIAEAN
+105 IGGIAKNGPIAEVN
-119 IDNGA
+119 IDDGA

-155 LVLTFTDRY
+155 MVLTFTDRY

-172 ASMQIAVFGF
+172 AAMQIAIFGF
-182 EELHYSNIERAV
+182 EEMHYSNIERTV

-202 QETYL
+202 KEAYL

-218 PAEDERFVKWESGDV
+218 PAADERFVKWESEDV
-233 DLADAYAKSTTFVMP
+233 DLADAYAASTTFVMP

-255 AVFEEKRTEAAT
+255 AVFEEKRTEPAT

-280 GRTQETAWKT
+280 GMTPETAWKT
-290 LAKLN
+290 LTKVN
-295 DTELIGGDRIL
+295 ETQLIGGDRIL

-317 LSIKGGGTAEN
+317 LSIKSGGTAEN
-328 PIIIDMYDGEVVGAE
+328 PIIIDMYDGDVVGAE

-368 LHIKNASHVRVNNL
+368 LHIKNASHVQVNNV

-393 SVGVCVEAAG
+393 SVGLCVEAAG

-408 GVHIDSVYIHDVNGT
+408 GVHINNVYIHDVNGT

-448 DIRVVNSIVK
+448 DIQVVNNIVK

-473 DLWDGHGGNI
+473 DLWDGHGGII

-504 ESGGDA
+504 EAGGDA
-510 IVPMFSIKPLIEYNI
+510 IVPMFSIKPVIEYNI

-573 WSRGTVYQYN
+573 WSRGTIYQYN

-596 QSEVLDSVVRYNIS
+596 QSEVLDSIVRYNIS

-623 HNADVYNDTF
+623 HNADVYNNTF

-680 YGYDSTPEDGS
+680 YGYDSTPKDS
-691 KIIADPMFADP
+691 RKIIADPMFADP

-717 LRGYRLREGS
+717 LGGYRLQEDS
-727 PAIDAGLEIED
+727 PAIDAGLEIEN
-738 NGGRDYFGTPLTD
+738 NGGRDYFGTPLAD
-751 GKTDVGAAEYTAP
+751 GKTDIGAAEYAEP
-764 VSTAVLEYM
+764 VSTAVLEYA
-773 IEIARTADTEA
+773 IELARTADTEG
-784 VVPAVVE
+784 VVPAVAE
-791 KFNKCL
+791 KFNECL
-797 ADAEDLLARAQAQDA
+797 TNAEDLLARVQVGDA
-812 SVTQEMVDENWG
+812 SVTQDMVDESWG

-834 FRQGDKTDL
+834 FKQGDKTDL
-843 GKVIEM
+843 CKVIEA
-849 ADGLDL
+849 ADTIDLD
-855 EKYLDAGQDEFKA
+855 KYLEVGKDEFKE

-874 AVEADENA
+874 AAAADENA
-882 MQDEVDRAWNKLL
+882 MQDEVDQAWKRLVV
-895 TAMGN
+895 AMGN

-906 KDLLEELISQAQAVN
+906 KDLLEDLINQAQAIDT
-921 AAEYTEESVQA
+921 AEYTEESVAA
-932 LNSALARA
+932 LNSALAKA
-940 VAVYNDG
+940 IEVYNDD

-954 KAVETELRAS
+954 KEAETALKAS
-964 LDQLVKKESGS
+964 MDQLVKNESGS
-975 AGDSG
+975 AGDGNTGDAGTGSDTGNADTGNG
-980 AGDIGSGGSAA
+980 AS
-991 GSTDTGSGDK
+991 GSTDDK
-1001 LSASAG
+1001 NG
-1007 DTVNKGGST
+1007 NT
-1016 VQKTNVSADRA
+1016 VQNTGASQNVSRA

-1033 MNPVWLVAVMGAAL
+1033 TNMVWLIAMMGFAAVL
-1047 ALIAAAQKNRQR
+1047 CVAAQRAGQR

>member
-1 MKKSWTQ
+1 
-8 SQKIG
+8 
-13 GCDPGQEEKMEKRKT
+13 MEKRKT

-35 LILACLCVLIFAVG
+35 LILACVCVLIFAFSGLSVK
-49 GRTVQAA
+49 AA
-56 DGDRVSIA
+56 DEERVSIA
-64 FDDPSVTYSEGHWNN
+64 FDDSRVTYSEGHWNN

-105 IGGIAKNGPIAEAN
+105 IGGIAKNGPIAEVN
-119 IDNGA
+119 IDDGA

-155 LVLTFTDRY
+155 MVLTFTDRY
-164 NPAYGGGF
+164 NPEYGGGF
-172 ASMQIAVFGF
+172 AHMQIAIFGF
-182 EELHYSNIERAV
+182 EELHYSNIERTV

-202 QETYL
+202 KEAYL

-218 PAEDERFVKWESGDV
+218 PAADERFVKWESEDV
-233 DLADAYAKSTTFVMP
+233 DLADAYAASTTFVMP

-255 AVFEEKRTEAAT
+255 AVFEKKRTEPAT

-280 GRTQETAWKT
+280 GMTPETAWKT
-290 LAKLN
+290 LTKVN
-295 DTELIGGDRIL
+295 ETQLIGGDRIL

-317 LSIKGGGTAEN
+317 LSIKSGGTAEN
-328 PIIIDMYDGEVVGAE
+328 PIIIDMYDGDVVGAE

-368 LHIKNASHVRVNNL
+368 LHIKNASHVQVNNV

-393 SVGVCVEAAG
+393 SVGLCVEAAG

-408 GVHIDSVYIHDVNGT
+408 GVHINNVYIHDVNGT

-448 DIRVVNSIVK
+448 DIQVVNNIVK
-458 RVSRTGISVGMTSST
+458 RVSRTGISIGTTSASSF
-473 DLWDGHGGNI
+473 WDGHDGLI
-483 PQEVLDAYGHTNVLI
+483 PQEVLDAYAHTNVLI

-510 IVPMFSIKPLIEYNI
+510 IVPMFSIKPVIEYNI

-573 WSRGTVYQYN
+573 WSRGTIYQYN

-596 QSEVLDSVVRYNIS
+596 QSEVLDSIVRYNIS

-623 HNADVYNDTF
+623 HNADVYNNTF

-680 YGYDSTPEDGS
+680 YGYDSTPEDS
-691 KIIADPMFADP
+691 RKIIADPMFTDP

-717 LRGYRLREGS
+717 LGGYRLQEDS
-727 PAIDAGLEIED
+727 PAIDAGLEIEN

-751 GKTDVGAAEYTAP
+751 GKTDIGAAEYAEP
-764 VSTAVLEYM
+764 VSTAVLEYA
-773 IEIARTADTEA
+773 IELARTADTEG

-791 KFNKCL
+791 KFNECL
-797 ADAEDLLARAQAQDA
+797 TNAEDLLARVQAGDA
-812 SVTQEMVDENWG
+812 SVTQDMVDESWG

-834 FRQGDKTDL
+834 FKQGDKTDL
-843 GKVIEM
+843 CKVIEA
-849 ADGLDL
+849 ADTIDLD
-855 EKYLDAGQDEFKA
+855 KYLEVGKDEFKE

-874 AVEADENA
+874 AAAADENA
-882 MQDEVDRAWNKLL
+882 MQDEVDQAWGRLL

-906 KDLLEELISQAQAVN
+906 KDLLEDLINQAQAIDT
-921 AAEYTEESVQA
+921 AEYTEESVAA
-932 LNSALARA
+932 LNSALAKA
-940 VAVYNDG
+940 IEVYNDD

-954 KAVETELRAS
+954 NEAETALKAS
-964 LDQLVKKESGS
+964 MDQLVKNESGS
-975 AGDSG
+975 AGDGGTGDAGTGSDTGNADTGNG
-980 AGDIGSGGSAA
+980 AS
-991 GSTDTGSGDK
+991 GSTDDK
-1001 LSASAG
+1001 NGNTVQNTSAS
-1007 DTVNKGGST
+1007 
-1016 VQKTNVSADRA
+1016 QNVSRA

-1033 MNPVWLVAVMGAAL
+1033 TNMVWLIAMMGFAAVL
-1047 ALIAAAQKNRQR
+1047 CVAAQRAGQR

>member
-1 MKKSWTQ
+1 
-8 SQKIG
+8 
-13 GCDPGQEEKMEKRKT
+13 MEKRKT

-35 LILACLCVLIFAVG
+35 LILACVCVLIFAFSGLSVE
-49 GRTVQAA
+49 AA
-56 DGDRVSIA
+56 DEERVSIA
-64 FDDPSVTYSEGHWNN
+64 FDDSRVTYSEGHWNN

-105 IGGIAKNGPIAEAN
+105 IGGIAKNGPIAEVN
-119 IDNGA
+119 IDDGA

-155 LVLTFTDRY
+155 MVLTFTDRY

-172 ASMQIAVFGF
+172 AAMQIAIFGF
-182 EELHYSNIERAV
+182 EELHYSNIERTV

-202 QETYL
+202 KEAYL

-218 PAEDERFVKWESGDV
+218 PAADERFVKWESEDV
-233 DLADAYAKSTTFVMP
+233 DLADAYAASTTFVMP

-255 AVFEEKRTEAAT
+255 AVFEEKRTEPAT

-280 GRTQETAWKT
+280 GMTPETAWKT
-290 LAKLN
+290 LTKVN
-295 DTELIGGDRIL
+295 ETQLIGGDRIL

-317 LSIKGGGTAEN
+317 LSIKSGGTAEN
-328 PIIIDMYDGEVVGAE
+328 PIIIDMYDGDVVGAE

-368 LHIKNASHVRVNNL
+368 LHIKNASHVQVNNV

-393 SVGVCVEAAG
+393 SVGLCVEAAG

-408 GVHIDSVYIHDVNGT
+408 GVHINNVYIHDVNGT

-448 DIRVVNSIVK
+448 DIQVVNNIVK

-473 DLWDGHGGNI
+473 DLWDGHGGII

-504 ESGGDA
+504 EAGGDA
-510 IVPMFSIKPLIEYNI
+510 IVPMFSIKPVIEYNI

-573 WSRGTVYQYN
+573 WSRGTIYQYN

-596 QSEVLDSVVRYNIS
+596 QSEVLDSIVRYNIS

-623 HNADVYNDTF
+623 HNADVYNNTF

-680 YGYDSTPEDGS
+680 YGYDSTPEDS
-691 KIIADPMFADP
+691 RKIIADPMFTDP

-717 LRGYRLREGS
+717 LGGYRLQEDS
-727 PAIDAGLEIED
+727 PAIDAGLEIEN

-751 GKTDVGAAEYTAP
+751 GKTDIGAAEYAEP
-764 VSTAVLEYM
+764 VSTAVLEYA
-773 IEIARTADTEA
+773 IELARTADTEG
-784 VVPAVVE
+784 VVPAVAE
-791 KFNKCL
+791 KFNECL
-797 ADAEDLLARAQAQDA
+797 TNAEDLLARVQAGDA
-812 SVTQEMVDENWG
+812 SVTQDMVDESWG

-834 FRQGDKTDL
+834 FKQGDKTDL
-843 GKVIEM
+843 CKVIEA
-849 ADGLDL
+849 ADTIDLD
-855 EKYLDAGQDEFKA
+855 KYLEVGKDEFKE

-874 AVEADENA
+874 AAAADENA
-882 MQDEVDRAWNKLL
+882 MQDEVDQAWGRLL

-906 KDLLEELISQAQAVN
+906 KDLLEDLINQAQAIDT
-921 AAEYTEESVQA
+921 AEYTEESVAA
-932 LNSALARA
+932 LNSALAKA
-940 VAVYNDG
+940 IEVYNDD

-954 KAVETELRAS
+954 KEAETALKAS
-964 LDQLVKKESGS
+964 MDQLVKNESGS
-975 AGDSG
+975 AGEGNTGDAGTGSDTGNADTGNG
-980 AGDIGSGGSAA
+980 AS
-991 GSTDTGSGDK
+991 GSTDDK
-1001 LSASAG
+1001 NG
-1007 DTVNKGGST
+1007 DTVQNTGAS
-1016 VQKTNVSADRA
+1016 QNVSRA

-1033 MNPVWLVAVMGAAL
+1033 TNMVWLIAMMGFAAVL
-1047 ALIAAAQKNRQR
+1047 CVAAQRAGQR

>member
-1 MKKSWTQ
+1 
-8 SQKIG
+8 
-13 GCDPGQEEKMEKRKT
+13 MEKRKT

-35 LILACLCVLIFAVG
+35 LILACVCVLIFAFSGLSVK
-49 GRTVQAA
+49 AA
-56 DGDRVSIA
+56 DEERVSIA
-64 FDDPSVTYSEGHWNN
+64 FDDSRVTYSEGHWNN

-105 IGGIAKNGPIAEAN
+105 IGGIAKNGPIAEVN
-119 IDNGA
+119 IDDGA

-155 LVLTFTDRY
+155 MVLTFTDRY

-172 ASMQIAVFGF
+172 AAMQIAIFGF
-182 EELHYSNIERAV
+182 EELHYSNIERTV

-202 QETYL
+202 KEAYL

-218 PAEDERFVKWESGDV
+218 PAADERFVKWESEDV
-233 DLADAYAKSTTFVMP
+233 DLADAYTASTTFVMP

-255 AVFEEKRTEAAT
+255 AVFEEKRTEPAT
-267 FYVDSENGDDSAD
+267 FYVDSENGDDSTD
-280 GRTQETAWKT
+280 GMTPETAWKT
-290 LAKLN
+290 LTKVN
-295 DTELIGGDRIL
+295 ETQLIGGDRIL

-317 LSIKGGGTAEN
+317 LSIKSGGTAEN
-328 PIIIDMYDGEVVGAE
+328 PIIIDMYDGDVVGAE

-368 LHIKNASHVRVNNL
+368 LHIKNASHVQVNNV

-393 SVGVCVEAAG
+393 SVGLCVEAAG

-408 GVHIDSVYIHDVNGT
+408 EVHINNVYIHDVNGT

-448 DIRVVNSIVK
+448 DIQVVNNIVK

-473 DLWDGHGGNI
+473 DLWDGHGGII

-504 ESGGDA
+504 EAGGDA
-510 IVPMFSIKPLIEYNI
+510 IVPMFSIKPVIEYNI

-573 WSRGTVYQYN
+573 WSRGTIYQYN

-596 QSEVLDSVVRYNIS
+596 QSEVLDSIVRYNIS

-623 HNADVYNDTF
+623 HNADVYNNTF

-680 YGYDSTPEDGS
+680 YGYDSTPEDS
-691 KIIADPMFADP
+691 RKIIADPMFADP

-717 LRGYRLREGS
+717 LGGYRLQEDS
-727 PAIDAGLEIED
+727 PAIDAGLEIEN
-738 NGGRDYFGTPLTD
+738 NGGRDYFGTPLAD
-751 GKTDVGAAEYTAP
+751 GKTDIGAAEYAEP
-764 VSTAVLEYM
+764 VSTAVLEYA
-773 IEIARTADTEA
+773 IELARTADTEG
-784 VVPAVVE
+784 VVPAVAE
-791 KFNKCL
+791 KFNECL
-797 ADAEDLLARAQAQDA
+797 TNAEDLLARVQVGDA
-812 SVTQEMVDENWG
+812 SVTQDMVDESWG

-834 FRQGDKTDL
+834 FKQGDKTDL
-843 GKVIEM
+843 CKVIEA
-849 ADGLDL
+849 ADTIDLD
-855 EKYLDAGQDEFKA
+855 KYLEVGKDEFKE

-874 AVEADENA
+874 AAAADENA
-882 MQDEVDRAWNKLL
+882 MQDEVDQAWKRLVA
-895 TAMGN
+895 AMGN

-906 KDLLEELISQAQAVN
+906 KDLLEDLINQAQAIDT
-921 AAEYTEESVQA
+921 AEYTEESVAA
-932 LNSALARA
+932 LNSALAKA
-940 VAVYNDG
+940 IEVYNDD

-954 KAVETELRAS
+954 KEAETALKAS
-964 LDQLVKKESGS
+964 MDQLVKNESGS
-975 AGDSG
+975 AGDGNTGDAGTGSDTGNADTGNG
-980 AGDIGSGGSAA
+980 AS
-991 GSTDTGSGDK
+991 GSTDDK
-1001 LSASAG
+1001 NGNTVQNTSAS
-1007 DTVNKGGST
+1007 
-1016 VQKTNVSADRA
+1016 QNVSRA

-1033 MNPVWLVAVMGAAL
+1033 TNMVWLIAMMGFAAVL
-1047 ALIAAAQKNRQR
+1047 CVAAQRAGQR

>member
-1 MKKSWTQ
+1 
-8 SQKIG
+8 
-13 GCDPGQEEKMEKRKT
+13 MEKRKT

-35 LILACLCVLIFAVG
+35 LILACVCVLIFAFSGLSVK
-49 GRTVQAA
+49 AA
-56 DGDRVSIA
+56 DEERVSIA
-64 FDDPSVTYSEGHWNN
+64 FDDSRVTYSEGHWNN

-105 IGGIAKNGPIAEAN
+105 IGGIAKNGPIAEVN
-119 IDNGA
+119 IDDGA

-155 LVLTFTDRY
+155 MVLTFTDRY

-172 ASMQIAVFGF
+172 AAMQIAIFGF
-182 EELHYSNIERAV
+182 EELHYSNIERTV

-202 QETYL
+202 KEAYL

-218 PAEDERFVKWESGDV
+218 PAADERFVKWESEDV
-233 DLADAYAKSTTFVMP
+233 DLADAYAASTTFVMP

-255 AVFEEKRTEAAT
+255 AVFEEKRTEPAT

-280 GRTQETAWKT
+280 GMTPETAWKT
-290 LAKLN
+290 LTKVN
-295 DTELIGGDRIL
+295 ETQLIGGDRIL

-317 LSIKGGGTAEN
+317 LSIKSGGTAEN
-328 PIIIDMYDGEVVGAE
+328 PIIIDMYDGDVVGAE

-368 LHIKNASHVRVNNL
+368 LHIKNASHVQVNNV

-393 SVGVCVEAAG
+393 SVGLCVEAAG

-408 GVHIDSVYIHDVNGT
+408 GVHINNVYIHDVNGT

-448 DIRVVNSIVK
+448 DIQVVNNIVK

-473 DLWDGHGGNI
+473 DLWDGHGGII

-504 ESGGDA
+504 EAGGDA
-510 IVPMFSIKPLIEYNI
+510 IVPMFSIKPVIEYNI

-573 WSRGTVYQYN
+573 WSRGTIYQYN

-596 QSEVLDSVVRYNIS
+596 QSEVLDSIVRYNIS

-623 HNADVYNDTF
+623 HNADVYNNTF

-680 YGYDSTPEDGS
+680 YGYDSTPEDS
-691 KIIADPMFADP
+691 RKIIADPMFTDP

-717 LRGYRLREGS
+717 LGGYRLQEDS
-727 PAIDAGLEIED
+727 PAIDAGLEIEN
-738 NGGRDYFGTPLTD
+738 NGGRDYFGTPLAD
-751 GKTDVGAAEYTAP
+751 GKTDIGAAEYAEP
-764 VSTAVLEYM
+764 VSTAVLEYA
-773 IEIARTADTEA
+773 IELARTADTEG
-784 VVPAVVE
+784 VVPAVAE
-791 KFNKCL
+791 KFNECL
-797 ADAEDLLARAQAQDA
+797 TNAEDLLARVQAGDA
-812 SVTQEMVDENWG
+812 SVTQDMVDESWG
-824 ELMRIMQMLS
+824 EMMRIMQMLS
-834 FRQGDKTDL
+834 FKQGDKTDL
-843 GKVIEM
+843 CKVIEA
-849 ADGLDL
+849 ADTIDLD
-855 EKYLDAGQDEFKA
+855 KYLEVGKDEFKE

-874 AVEADENA
+874 AAAADENA
-882 MQDEVDRAWNKLL
+882 MQDEVDQAWGRLL

-906 KDLLEELISQAQAVN
+906 KDLLEDLINQAQAIDT
-921 AAEYTEESVQA
+921 AEYTEESVAA
-932 LNSALARA
+932 LNSALAKA
-940 VAVYNDG
+940 IEVYNDD

-954 KAVETELRAS
+954 KEAETALKAS
-964 LDQLVKKESGS
+964 MDQLVKNESGS
-975 AGDSG
+975 AGEGNTGDAGTGSDTGNADTGNG
-980 AGDIGSGGSAA
+980 AS
-991 GSTDTGSGDK
+991 GSTDDK
-1001 LSASAG
+1001 NG
-1007 DTVNKGGST
+1007 DTVQNTGAS
-1016 VQKTNVSADRA
+1016 QNVSRA

-1033 MNPVWLVAVMGAAL
+1033 TNMVWLIAMMGFAAVL
-1047 ALIAAAQKNRQR
+1047 CVAAQRAGQR

>member
-1 MKKSWTQ
+1 
-8 SQKIG
+8 
-13 GCDPGQEEKMEKRKT
+13 MEKRKT

-35 LILACLCVLIFAVG
+35 LILACVCILIFVFSG
-49 GRTVQAA
+49 MSVKAA
-56 DGDRVSIA
+56 DEERVNIA
-64 FDDPSVTYSEGHWNN
+64 FDDQRVTYSEGHWNN

-92 TVTVKFNGTGIAV
+92 AVTVKFNGTGIAV
-105 IGGIAKNGPIAEAN
+105 IGGIAKNGPIAEVN
-119 IDNGA
+119 IDDGA

-155 LVLTFTDRY
+155 MVLTFTDRY

-172 ASMQIAVFGF
+172 AAMQIAIFGF
-182 EELHYSNIERAV
+182 EELHYSNIERTV

-202 QETYL
+202 KEAYL

-218 PAEDERFVKWESGDV
+218 PAADERFVKWESEDV
-233 DLADAYAKSTTFVMP
+233 DLADAYTASTTFVMP

-255 AVFEEKRTEAAT
+255 AVFEEKRTEPAT

-280 GRTQETAWKT
+280 GMTPETAWKT
-290 LAKLN
+290 LTKVN
-295 DTELIGGDRIL
+295 ETQLIGGDRIL

-317 LSIKGGGTAEN
+317 LSIKSGGTAEN
-328 PIIIDMYDGEVVGAE
+328 PIIIDMYDGDVVGAE

-368 LHIKNASHVRVNNL
+368 LHIKNASHVQVNNV

-393 SVGVCVEAAG
+393 SVGLCVEAAG

-408 GVHIDSVYIHDVNGT
+408 GVHINNVYIHDVNGT

-448 DIRVVNSIVK
+448 DIQVVNSIVK

-473 DLWDGHGGNI
+473 DLWDGHGGLI
-483 PQEVLDAYGHTNVLI
+483 PQEVLYAYAHTNVLI

-504 ESGGDA
+504 EAGGDA
-510 IVPMFSIKPLIEYNI
+510 IVPMFSIKPVIEYNI

-573 WSRGTVYQYN
+573 WSRGTIYQYN

-596 QSEVLDSVVRYNIS
+596 QSEVLDSIVRYNIS

-623 HNADVYNDTF
+623 HNADVYNNTF

-680 YGYDSTPEDGS
+680 YGYDSTPEDS
-691 KIIADPMFADP
+691 RKIIADPMFTDP

-717 LRGYRLREGS
+717 LGGYRLQEDS
-727 PAIDAGLEIED
+727 PAIDAGLEIEN
-738 NGGRDYFGTPLTD
+738 NGGRDYFGTPLAD
-751 GKTDVGAAEYTAP
+751 GKTDIGAAEYAEP
-764 VSTAVLEYM
+764 VSTAVLEYA
-773 IEIARTADTEA
+773 IELARTADTEG
-784 VVPAVVE
+784 VVPAVAE
-791 KFNKCL
+791 KFNECL
-797 ADAEDLLARAQAQDA
+797 TNAEDLLARVQVGDA
-812 SVTQEMVDENWG
+812 SVTQDMVDESWG

-834 FRQGDKTDL
+834 FKQGDKTDL
-843 GKVIEM
+843 CKVIEA
-849 ADGLDL
+849 ADTIDLD
-855 EKYLDAGQDEFKA
+855 KYLEVGKDEFKE

-874 AVEADENA
+874 AAAADENA
-882 MQDEVDRAWNKLL
+882 MQDEVDQAWKRLVA
-895 TAMGN
+895 AMGN

-906 KDLLEELISQAQAVN
+906 KDLLEDLINQAQAIDT
-921 AAEYTEESVQA
+921 AEYTEESVAA
-932 LNSALARA
+932 LNSALAKA
-940 VAVYNDG
+940 IEVYNDD

-954 KAVETELRAS
+954 KEAETALKAS
-964 LDQLVKKESGS
+964 MDQLVKNESGS
-975 AGDSG
+975 AGDGNTGDAGTGSDTGNADTGNG
-980 AGDIGSGGSAA
+980 AS
-991 GSTDTGSGDK
+991 GSTDDK
-1001 LSASAG
+1001 NGNTVQNTSAS
-1007 DTVNKGGST
+1007 
-1016 VQKTNVSADRA
+1016 QNVSRA

-1033 MNPVWLVAVMGAAL
+1033 TNMVWLIAMVGFAAVL
-1047 ALIAAAQKNRQR
+1047 CVAAQRAGQR

>member
-1 MKKSWTQ
+1 
-8 SQKIG
+8 
-13 GCDPGQEEKMEKRKT
+13 MEKRKT

-35 LILACLCVLIFAVG
+35 LILACVCILIFVFSG
-49 GRTVQAA
+49 MSVKAA
-56 DGDRVSIA
+56 DEERVNIA
-64 FDDPSVTYSEGHWNN
+64 FDDPRVTYSEGHWNN

-105 IGGIAKNGPIAEAN
+105 IGGIAKNGPIAEVN
-119 IDNGA
+119 IDDGA

-155 LVLTFTDRY
+155 MVLTFTDGY

-172 ASMQIAVFGF
+172 AAMQIAIFGF
-182 EELHYSNIERAV
+182 EELHYSNIERTV

-202 QETYL
+202 KEAYL

-218 PAEDERFVKWESGDV
+218 PAADERFVKGESEDV
-233 DLADAYAKSTTFVMP
+233 DLADAYAASTTFVMP

-255 AVFEEKRTEAAT
+255 AVFEKKRTEPAT

-280 GRTQETAWKT
+280 GMTPETAWKT
-290 LAKLN
+290 LTKVN
-295 DTELIGGDRIL
+295 ETQLIGGDRIL

-317 LSIKGGGTAEN
+317 LSIKSGGTAEN
-328 PIIIDMYDGEVVGAE
+328 PIIIDMYDGDVVGAE

-368 LHIKNASHVRVNNL
+368 LHIKNASHVQVNNV

-393 SVGVCVEAAG
+393 SVGLCVEAAG

-408 GVHIDSVYIHDVNGT
+408 GVHINNVYIHDVNGT

-448 DIRVVNSIVK
+448 DIQVVNNIVK

-473 DLWDGHGGNI
+473 DLWDGHGGII

-504 ESGGDA
+504 EAGGDA
-510 IVPMFSIKPLIEYNI
+510 IVPMFSIKPVIEYNI

-573 WSRGTVYQYN
+573 WSRGTIYQYN

-596 QSEVLDSVVRYNIS
+596 QSEVLDSIVRYNIS
-610 QNDQRCLFLTSNT
+610 QNDQRCLFLASNT
-623 HNADVYNDTF
+623 HNADVYNNTF

-680 YGYDSTPEDGS
+680 YGYDSTPEDS
-691 KIIADPMFADP
+691 RKIIADPMFTDP

-717 LRGYRLREGS
+717 LGGYRLQEDS
-727 PAIDAGLEIED
+727 PAIDAGLEIEN

-751 GKTDVGAAEYTAP
+751 GKTDIGAAEYAEP
-764 VSTAVLEYM
+764 VSTAVLEYA
-773 IEIARTADTEA
+773 IELARTADTEG

-791 KFNKCL
+791 KFNECL
-797 ADAEDLLARAQAQDA
+797 TNAEDLLARVQAGDA
-812 SVTQEMVDENWG
+812 SVTQDMVGESWG

-834 FRQGDKTDL
+834 FKQGDKTDL
-843 GKVIEM
+843 CKVIEA
-849 ADGLDL
+849 ADTIDLD
-855 EKYLDAGQDEFKA
+855 KYLEVGKDEFKE

-874 AVEADENA
+874 AAAADENA
-882 MQDEVDRAWNKLL
+882 MQDEVDQAWGRLL

-906 KDLLEELISQAQAVN
+906 KDLLEDLINQAQAIDT
-921 AAEYTEESVQA
+921 AEYTEESVAA
-932 LNSALARA
+932 LNSALAKA
-940 VAVYNDG
+940 IEVYNDD

-954 KAVETELRAS
+954 KEAETALKAS
-964 LDQLVKKESGS
+964 MDQLVKNESGS
-975 AGDSG
+975 AGDGNTGDAGTGSDTGNADTGNG
-980 AGDIGSGGSAA
+980 AS
-991 GSTDTGSGDK
+991 GSTDDK
-1001 LSASAG
+1001 NG
-1007 DTVNKGGST
+1007 DTVQNTGAS
-1016 VQKTNVSADRA
+1016 QNVSRA

-1033 MNPVWLVAVMGAAL
+1033 TNMVWLIAMMGFAAVL
-1047 ALIAAAQKNRQR
+1047 CVAAQRAGQR

>member
-1 MKKSWTQ
+1 
-8 SQKIG
+8 
-13 GCDPGQEEKMEKRKT
+13 MEKRKT

-35 LILACLCVLIFAVG
+35 LILACVCVLIFAFSGLSVK
-49 GRTVQAA
+49 AA
-56 DGDRVSIA
+56 DEERVSIA
-64 FDDPSVTYSEGHWNN
+64 FDDSRVTYSEGHWNN

-105 IGGIAKNGPIAEAN
+105 IGGIAKNGPIAEVN
-119 IDNGA
+119 IDDGA

-146 RGLEDGEHT
+146 SGLEDGEHT
-155 LVLTFTDRY
+155 MVLTFTDRY

-172 ASMQIAVFGF
+172 AAMQIAIFGF
-182 EELHYSNIERAV
+182 EELHYSNIERTV

-202 QETYL
+202 KEAYL

-218 PAEDERFVKWESGDV
+218 PAADERFVKWESEDV
-233 DLADAYAKSTTFVMP
+233 DLADAYAASTTFVMP

-255 AVFEEKRTEAAT
+255 AVFEEKRTEPAT

-280 GRTQETAWKT
+280 GMTPETAWKT
-290 LAKLN
+290 LTKVN
-295 DTELIGGDRIL
+295 ETQLIGGDRIL

-317 LSIKGGGTAEN
+317 LSIKSGGTAEN
-328 PIIIDMYDGEVVGAE
+328 PIIIDMYDGDVVGAE

-368 LHIKNASHVRVNNL
+368 LHIKNASHVQVNNV

-393 SVGVCVEAAG
+393 SVGLCVEAAG

-408 GVHIDSVYIHDVNGT
+408 GVHINNVYIHDVNGT

-448 DIRVVNSIVK
+448 DIQVVNNIVK
-458 RVSRTGISVGMTSST
+458 RVSRTGISIGTTSASGF
-473 DLWDGHGGNI
+473 WDGHGGLI
-483 PQEVLDAYGHTNVLI
+483 PQEVLDAYAHTNVLI

-510 IVPMFSIKPLIEYNI
+510 IVPMFSIKPVIEYNI

-573 WSRGTVYQYN
+573 WSRGTIYQYN

-596 QSEVLDSVVRYNIS
+596 QSEVLDSIVRYNIS

-623 HNADVYNDTF
+623 HNADVYNNTF

-680 YGYDSTPEDGS
+680 YGYDSTPEDS
-691 KIIADPMFADP
+691 RKIIADPMFADP

-717 LRGYRLREGS
+717 LGGYRLQEDS
-727 PAIDAGLEIED
+727 PAIDAGLEIEN
-738 NGGRDYFGTPLTD
+738 NGGRDYFGTPLAD
-751 GKTDVGAAEYTAP
+751 GKTDIGAAEYAEP
-764 VSTAVLEYM
+764 VSTAVLEYA
-773 IEIARTADTEA
+773 IELARTADTEG
-784 VVPAVVE
+784 VVPAVAE
-791 KFNKCL
+791 KFNECL
-797 ADAEDLLARAQAQDA
+797 TNAEDLLARVQVGDA
-812 SVTQEMVDENWG
+812 SVTQDMVDESWG

-834 FRQGDKTDL
+834 FKQGDKTDL
-843 GKVIEM
+843 CKVIEA
-849 ADGLDL
+849 ADTIDLD
-855 EKYLDAGQDEFKA
+855 KYLEVGKDEFKE

-874 AVEADENA
+874 AAAADENA
-882 MQDEVDRAWNKLL
+882 MQDEVDQAWKRLVA
-895 TAMGN
+895 AMGN

-906 KDLLEELISQAQAVN
+906 KDLLEDLINQAQAIDT
-921 AAEYTEESVQA
+921 AEYTEESVAA
-932 LNSALARA
+932 LNSALAKA
-940 VAVYNDG
+940 IEVYNDD

-954 KAVETELRAS
+954 KEAETALKAS
-964 LDQLVKKESGS
+964 MDQLVKNESGS
-975 AGDSG
+975 AGDGNTGDAGTGSDTGNADTGNG
-980 AGDIGSGGSAA
+980 AS
-991 GSTDTGSGDK
+991 GSTDDK
-1001 LSASAG
+1001 NG
-1007 DTVNKGGST
+1007 DTVQNTGAS
-1016 VQKTNVSADRA
+1016 QNVSRA

-1033 MNPVWLVAVMGAAL
+1033 TNMVWLIAMMGFAAVL
-1047 ALIAAAQKNRQR
+1047 CVAAQRAGQR
-1059 KH
+1059 KY

>member
-1 MKKSWTQ
+1 
-8 SQKIG
+8 
-13 GCDPGQEEKMEKRKT
+13 MEKRKT

-35 LILACLCVLIFAVG
+35 LILACVCILIFVFSG
-49 GRTVQAA
+49 MSVKAA
-56 DGDRVSIA
+56 DEERVNIA
-64 FDDPSVTYSEGHWNN
+64 FDDQRVTYSEGHWNN

-92 TVTVKFNGTGIAV
+92 AVTVKFNGTGIAV
-105 IGGIAKNGPIAEAN
+105 IGGIAKNGPIAEVN
-119 IDNGA
+119 IDDGA

-155 LVLTFTDRY
+155 MVLTFTDRY

-172 ASMQIAVFGF
+172 AAMQIAIFGF
-182 EELHYSNIERAV
+182 EELHYSNIERTV

-202 QETYL
+202 KEAYL

-218 PAEDERFVKWESGDV
+218 PAADERFVKWESEDV
-233 DLADAYAKSTTFVMP
+233 DLADAYAASTTFVMP

-255 AVFEEKRTEAAT
+255 AVFEEKRTEPAT

-280 GRTQETAWKT
+280 GMTPETAWKT
-290 LAKLN
+290 LTKVN
-295 DTELIGGDRIL
+295 ETQLIGGDRIL

-317 LSIKGGGTAEN
+317 LSIKSGGTAEN
-328 PIIIDMYDGEVVGAE
+328 PIIIDMYDGDVVGAE
-343 AGERPHI
+343 AGERPRI

-368 LHIKNASHVRVNNL
+368 LHIKNASHVQVNNV

-393 SVGVCVEAAG
+393 SVGLCVEAAG

-408 GVHIDSVYIHDVNGT
+408 GVHINNVYIHDVNGT

-448 DIRVVNSIVK
+448 DIQVVNNIVK

-473 DLWDGHGGNI
+473 DLWDGHGGII

-504 ESGGDA
+504 EAGGDA
-510 IVPMFSIKPLIEYNI
+510 IVPMFSIKPVIEYNI

-573 WSRGTVYQYN
+573 WSRGTIYQYN

-596 QSEVLDSVVRYNIS
+596 QSEVLDSIVRYNIS

-623 HNADVYNDTF
+623 HNADVYNNTF

-680 YGYDSTPEDGS
+680 YGYDSTPEDS
-691 KIIADPMFADP
+691 RKIIADPMFTDP

-717 LRGYRLREGS
+717 LGGYRLQEDS
-727 PAIDAGLEIED
+727 PAIDAGLEIEN

-751 GKTDVGAAEYTAP
+751 GKTDIGAAEYAEP
-764 VSTAVLEYM
+764 VSTAVLEYA
-773 IEIARTADTEA
+773 IELARKADTEG

-791 KFNKCL
+791 KFNGCL
-797 ADAEDLLARAQAQDA
+797 TNAEDLLARVQAGDA
-812 SVTQEMVDENWG
+812 SVTQDMVDESWG

-834 FRQGDKTDL
+834 FKQGDKTDL
-843 GKVIEM
+843 CKVIEA
-849 ADGLDL
+849 ADAIDLDRYL
-855 EKYLDAGQDEFKA
+855 EVGKDEFKE

-874 AVEADENA
+874 AAAADENA
-882 MQDEVDRAWNKLL
+882 MQDEVDQAWKRLVA
-895 TAMGN
+895 AMGN

-906 KDLLEELISQAQAVN
+906 KDLLEDLINQAQAIDT
-921 AAEYTEESVQA
+921 AEYTEESVAA
-932 LNSALARA
+932 LNSALAKA
-940 VAVYNDG
+940 IEVYNDD

-954 KAVETELRAS
+954 KEAETALKAS
-964 LDQLVKKESGS
+964 MDQLVKNESGS
-975 AGDSG
+975 AGDGNTGDAGTGSDTGNADTGNG
-980 AGDIGSGGSAA
+980 AS
-991 GSTDTGSGDK
+991 GSTDDK
-1001 LSASAG
+1001 NG
-1007 DTVNKGGST
+1007 DTVQNTGAS
-1016 VQKTNVSADRA
+1016 QNVSRA

-1033 MNPVWLVAVMGAAL
+1033 TNMVWLIAMMGFAAVL
-1047 ALIAAAQKNRQR
+1047 CVAAQRAGQR

>member
-1 MKKSWTQ
+1 
-8 SQKIG
+8 
-13 GCDPGQEEKMEKRKT
+13 MEKRKT

-35 LILACLCVLIFAVG
+35 LILACVCILIFVFSG
-49 GRTVQAA
+49 MSVKAA
-56 DGDRVSIA
+56 DEERVNIA
-64 FDDPSVTYSEGHWNN
+64 FDDPRVTYSEGHWNN

-105 IGGIAKNGPIAEAN
+105 IGGIAKNGPIAEVN
-119 IDNGA
+119 IDDGA

-155 LVLTFTDRY
+155 MVLTFTDGY

-172 ASMQIAVFGF
+172 AAMQIAIFGF
-182 EELHYSNIERAV
+182 EELHYSNIERTV

-202 QETYL
+202 KEAYL

-218 PAEDERFVKWESGDV
+218 PAADERFVKWESEDV
-233 DLADAYAKSTTFVMP
+233 DLADAYAASTTFVMP

-255 AVFEEKRTEAAT
+255 AVFEKKRTEPAT

-280 GRTQETAWKT
+280 GMTPETAWKT
-290 LAKLN
+290 LTKVN
-295 DTELIGGDRIL
+295 ETQLIGGDRIL

-317 LSIKGGGTAEN
+317 LSIKSGGTAEN
-328 PIIIDMYDGEVVGAE
+328 PIIIDMYDGDVVGAE

-368 LHIKNASHVRVNNL
+368 LHIKNASHVQVNNV

-393 SVGVCVEAAG
+393 SVGLCVEAAG

-408 GVHIDSVYIHDVNGT
+408 GVHINNVYIHDVNGT

-448 DIRVVNSIVK
+448 DIQVVNNIVK

-473 DLWDGHGGNI
+473 DLWDGHGGII

-504 ESGGDA
+504 EAGGDA
-510 IVPMFSIKPLIEYNI
+510 IVPMFSIKPVIEYNI

-573 WSRGTVYQYN
+573 WSRGTIYQYN

-596 QSEVLDSVVRYNIS
+596 QSEVLDSIVRYNIS
-610 QNDQRCLFLTSNT
+610 QNDQRCLFLASNT
-623 HNADVYNDTF
+623 HNADVYNNTF

-680 YGYDSTPEDGS
+680 YGYDSTPEDS
-691 KIIADPMFADP
+691 RKIIADPMFTDP

-717 LRGYRLREGS
+717 LGGYRLQEDS
-727 PAIDAGLEIED
+727 PAIDAGLEIEN

-751 GKTDVGAAEYTAP
+751 GKTDIGAAEYAEP
-764 VSTAVLEYM
+764 VSTAVLEYA
-773 IEIARTADTEA
+773 IELARTADTEG

-791 KFNKCL
+791 KFNECL
-797 ADAEDLLARAQAQDA
+797 TNAEDLLARVQAGDA
-812 SVTQEMVDENWG
+812 SVTQDMVGESWG

-834 FRQGDKTDL
+834 FKQGDKTDL
-843 GKVIEM
+843 CKVIEA
-849 ADGLDL
+849 ADTIDLD
-855 EKYLDAGQDEFKA
+855 KYLEVGKDEFKE

-874 AVEADENA
+874 AAAADENA
-882 MQDEVDRAWNKLL
+882 MQDEVDQAWGRLL

-906 KDLLEELISQAQAVN
+906 KDLLEDLINQAQAIDT
-921 AAEYTEESVQA
+921 AEYTEESVAA
-932 LNSALARA
+932 LNSALAKA
-940 VAVYNDG
+940 IEVYNDD

-954 KAVETELRAS
+954 KEAETALKAS
-964 LDQLVKKESGS
+964 MDQLVKNESGS
-975 AGDSG
+975 AGDGNTGDAGTGSDTGNADTGNG
-980 AGDIGSGGSAA
+980 AS
-991 GSTDTGSGDK
+991 GSTDDK
-1001 LSASAG
+1001 NG
-1007 DTVNKGGST
+1007 DTVQNTGAS
-1016 VQKTNVSADRA
+1016 QNVSRA

-1033 MNPVWLVAVMGAAL
+1033 TNMVWLIAMMGFAAVL
-1047 ALIAAAQKNRQR
+1047 CVAAQRAGQR

>member
-1 MKKSWTQ
+1 
-8 SQKIG
+8 
-13 GCDPGQEEKMEKRKT
+13 MEKRKT

-35 LILACLCVLIFAVG
+35 LILACVCVLIFAFSGLSVK
-49 GRTVQAA
+49 AA
-56 DGDRVSIA
+56 DEERVSIA
-64 FDDPSVTYSEGHWNN
+64 FDDSRVTYSEGHWNN

-105 IGGIAKNGPIAEAN
+105 IGGIAKNGPIAEVN
-119 IDNGA
+119 IDDGA

-155 LVLTFTDRY
+155 MVLTFTDRY

-172 ASMQIAVFGF
+172 AAMQIAIFGF
-182 EELHYSNIERAV
+182 EELHYSNIERTV

-202 QETYL
+202 KEAYL

-218 PAEDERFVKWESGDV
+218 PAADERFVKWESEDV
-233 DLADAYAKSTTFVMP
+233 DLADAYAASTTFVMP

-255 AVFEEKRTEAAT
+255 AVFEEKRTEPAT

-280 GRTQETAWKT
+280 GMTPETAWKT
-290 LAKLN
+290 LTKVN
-295 DTELIGGDRIL
+295 ETQLIGGDRIL

-317 LSIKGGGTAEN
+317 LSIKSGGTAEN
-328 PIIIDMYDGEVVGAE
+328 PIIIDMYDGDVVGAE

-368 LHIKNASHVRVNNL
+368 LHIKNASHVQVNNV

-393 SVGVCVEAAG
+393 SVGLCVEAAG

-408 GVHIDSVYIHDVNGT
+408 GVHINNVYIHDVNGT

-448 DIRVVNSIVK
+448 DIQVVNNIVK

-473 DLWDGHGGNI
+473 DLWDGHGGII

-504 ESGGDA
+504 EAGGDA
-510 IVPMFSIKPLIEYNI
+510 IVPMFSIKPVIEYNI

-573 WSRGTVYQYN
+573 WSRGTIYQYN

-596 QSEVLDSVVRYNIS
+596 QSEVLDSIVRYNIS

-623 HNADVYNDTF
+623 HNADVYNNTF

-680 YGYDSTPEDGS
+680 YGYDSTPEDS
-691 KIIADPMFADP
+691 RKIIVDPMFTDP

-717 LRGYRLREGS
+717 LGGYRLQEDS
-727 PAIDAGLEIED
+727 PAIDAGLEIEN
-738 NGGRDYFGTPLTD
+738 NGGRDYFGTPLAD
-751 GKTDVGAAEYTAP
+751 GKTDIGAAEYAEP
-764 VSTAVLEYM
+764 VSTAVLEYA
-773 IEIARTADTEA
+773 IELARTADTEG
-784 VVPAVVE
+784 VVPAVAE
-791 KFNKCL
+791 KFNECL
-797 ADAEDLLARAQAQDA
+797 TNAEDLLARVQAGDA
-812 SVTQEMVDENWG
+812 SVTQDMVDESWG
-824 ELMRIMQMLS
+824 EMMRIMQMLS
-834 FRQGDKTDL
+834 FKQGDKTDL
-843 GKVIEM
+843 CKVIEA
-849 ADGLDL
+849 ADTIDLD
-855 EKYLDAGQDEFKA
+855 KYLEVGKDEFKE

-874 AVEADENA
+874 AAAADENA
-882 MQDEVDRAWNKLL
+882 MQDEVDQAWGRLL

-906 KDLLEELISQAQAVN
+906 KDLLEDLINQAQAIDT
-921 AAEYTEESVQA
+921 AEYTEESVAA
-932 LNSALARA
+932 LNSALAKA
-940 VAVYNDG
+940 IEVYNDD

-954 KAVETELRAS
+954 KEAETALKAS
-964 LDQLVKKESGS
+964 MDQLVKNESGS
-975 AGDSG
+975 AGEGNTGDAGTGSDTGNADTGNG
-980 AGDIGSGGSAA
+980 AS
-991 GSTDTGSGDK
+991 GSTDDK
-1001 LSASAG
+1001 NG
-1007 DTVNKGGST
+1007 DTVQNTGAS
-1016 VQKTNVSADRA
+1016 QNVSRA

-1033 MNPVWLVAVMGAAL
+1033 TNMVWLIAMMGFAAVL
-1047 ALIAAAQKNRQR
+1047 CVAAQRAGQR

>member
-1 MKKSWTQ
+1 
-8 SQKIG
+8 
-13 GCDPGQEEKMEKRKT
+13 MEKRKT

-35 LILACLCVLIFAVG
+35 LILACVCVLIFAFSGLSVK
-49 GRTVQAA
+49 AA
-56 DGDRVSIA
+56 DEERVSIA
-64 FDDPSVTYSEGHWNN
+64 FDDSRVTYSEGHWNN

-105 IGGIAKNGPIAEAN
+105 IGGIAKNGPIAEVN
-119 IDNGA
+119 IDDGA

-155 LVLTFTDRY
+155 MVLTFTDRY

-172 ASMQIAVFGF
+172 AAMQIAIFGF
-182 EELHYSNIERAV
+182 EELHYSNIERTV

-202 QETYL
+202 KEAYL

-218 PAEDERFVKWESGDV
+218 PAADERFVKWESEDV
-233 DLADAYAKSTTFVMP
+233 DLADAYAASTTFVMP

-255 AVFEEKRTEAAT
+255 AVFEEKRTEPAT

-280 GRTQETAWKT
+280 GMTPETAWKT
-290 LAKLN
+290 LTKVN
-295 DTELIGGDRIL
+295 ETQLIGGDRIL

-317 LSIKGGGTAEN
+317 LSIKSGGTAEN
-328 PIIIDMYDGEVVGAE
+328 PIIIDMYDGDVVGAE
-343 AGERPHI
+343 AGERPRI

-368 LHIKNASHVRVNNL
+368 LHIKNASHVQVNNV

-393 SVGVCVEAAG
+393 SVGLCVEAAG

-408 GVHIDSVYIHDVNGT
+408 GVHINNVYIHDVNGT

-448 DIRVVNSIVK
+448 DIQVVNNIVK

-473 DLWDGHGGNI
+473 DLWDGHGGII

-504 ESGGDA
+504 EAGGDA
-510 IVPMFSIKPLIEYNI
+510 IVPMFSIKPVIEYNI
-525 SNGASQNTKH
+525 SNGASQSTKH

-573 WSRGTVYQYN
+573 WSRGTIYQYN

-596 QSEVLDSVVRYNIS
+596 QSEVLDSIVRYNIS

-623 HNADVYNDTF
+623 HNADVYNNTF

-680 YGYDSTPEDGS
+680 YGYDSTPEDS
-691 KIIADPMFADP
+691 RKIIADPMFTDP

-717 LRGYRLREGS
+717 LGGYRLQEDS
-727 PAIDAGLEIED
+727 PAIDAGLEIEN
-738 NGGRDYFGTPLTD
+738 NGGRDYFGTPLAD
-751 GKTDVGAAEYTAP
+751 GKTDIGAAEYAEP
-764 VSTAVLEYM
+764 VSTAVLEYA
-773 IEIARTADTEA
+773 IELARTADTEG
-784 VVPAVVE
+784 VVPAVAE
-791 KFNKCL
+791 KFNECL
-797 ADAEDLLARAQAQDA
+797 TNAEDLLARVQVGDA
-812 SVTQEMVDENWG
+812 SVTQDMVDESWG

-834 FRQGDKTDL
+834 FKQGDKTDL
-843 GKVIEM
+843 CKVIEA
-849 ADGLDL
+849 ADTIDLD
-855 EKYLDAGQDEFKA
+855 KYLEVGKDEFKE

-874 AVEADENA
+874 AAAADENA
-882 MQDEVDRAWNKLL
+882 MQDEVDQAWKRLVA
-895 TAMGN
+895 AMGN

-906 KDLLEELISQAQAVN
+906 KDLLEDLINQAQAIDT
-921 AAEYTEESVQA
+921 AEYTEESVAA
-932 LNSALARA
+932 LNSALAKA
-940 VAVYNDG
+940 IEVYNDD

-954 KAVETELRAS
+954 KEAETALKAS
-964 LDQLVKKESGS
+964 MDQLVKNESGS
-975 AGDSG
+975 AGDGNTGDAGTGSDTGNADTGNG
-980 AGDIGSGGSAA
+980 AS
-991 GSTDTGSGDK
+991 GSTDDK
-1001 LSASAG
+1001 NGNTVQNTSAS
-1007 DTVNKGGST
+1007 
-1016 VQKTNVSADRA
+1016 QNVSRA

-1033 MNPVWLVAVMGAAL
+1033 TNMVWLIAMMGFAAVL
-1047 ALIAAAQKNRQR
+1047 CVAAQRAGQR

>member
-1 MKKSWTQ
+1 
-8 SQKIG
+8 
-13 GCDPGQEEKMEKRKT
+13 MEKRKT

-35 LILACLCVLIFAVG
+35 LILACVCVLIFAFSGLSVK
-49 GRTVQAA
+49 AA
-56 DGDRVSIA
+56 DEERVSIA
-64 FDDPSVTYSEGHWNN
+64 FDDSRVTYSEGHWNN

-105 IGGIAKNGPIAEAN
+105 IGGIAKNGPIAEVN
-119 IDNGA
+119 IDDGA

-155 LVLTFTDRY
+155 MVLTFTDRY

-172 ASMQIAVFGF
+172 AAMQIAIFGF
-182 EELHYSNIERAV
+182 EELHYSNIERTV

-202 QETYL
+202 KEAYL

-218 PAEDERFVKWESGDV
+218 PAADERFVKWESEDV
-233 DLADAYAKSTTFVMP
+233 DLADAYAASTTFVMP

-255 AVFEEKRTEAAT
+255 AVFEEKRTEPAT

-280 GRTQETAWKT
+280 GMTPETAWKT
-290 LAKLN
+290 LTKVN
-295 DTELIGGDRIL
+295 ETQLIGGDRIL

-317 LSIKGGGTAEN
+317 LSIKSGGTAEN
-328 PIIIDMYDGEVVGAE
+328 PIIIDMYDGDVVGAE

-368 LHIKNASHVRVNNL
+368 LHIKNASHVQVNNV

-393 SVGVCVEAAG
+393 SVGLCVEAAG

-408 GVHIDSVYIHDVNGT
+408 GVHINNVYIHDVNGM

-448 DIRVVNSIVK
+448 DIQVVNNIVK

-473 DLWDGHGGNI
+473 DLWDGHGGII

-504 ESGGDA
+504 EAGGDA
-510 IVPMFSIKPLIEYNI
+510 IVPMFSIKPVIEYNI

-573 WSRGTVYQYN
+573 WSRGTIYQYN

-596 QSEVLDSVVRYNIS
+596 QSEVLDSIVRYNIS

-623 HNADVYNDTF
+623 HNADVYNNTF

-680 YGYDSTPEDGS
+680 YGYDSTPEDS
-691 KIIADPMFADP
+691 RKIIADPMFTDP

-717 LRGYRLREGS
+717 LGGYRLQEDS
-727 PAIDAGLEIED
+727 PAIDAGLEIEN
-738 NGGRDYFGTPLTD
+738 NGGRDYFGTLLTD
-751 GKTDVGAAEYTAP
+751 GKTDIGAAEYAEP
-764 VSTAVLEYM
+764 VSTAVLEYA
-773 IEIARTADTEA
+773 IELARTADTEG
-784 VVPAVVE
+784 VVPAVAE
-791 KFNKCL
+791 KFNECL
-797 ADAEDLLARAQAQDA
+797 TNAEDLLARVQVGDA
-812 SVTQEMVDENWG
+812 SVTQDMVDESWG

-834 FRQGDKTDL
+834 FKQGDKTDL
-843 GKVIEM
+843 CKVIEA
-849 ADGLDL
+849 ADTIDLD
-855 EKYLDAGQDEFKA
+855 KYLEVGKDEFKE

-874 AVEADENA
+874 AAAADENA
-882 MQDEVDRAWNKLL
+882 MQDEVDQAWKRLVA
-895 TAMGN
+895 AMGN

-906 KDLLEELISQAQAVN
+906 KDLLEDLINQAQAIDT
-921 AAEYTEESVQA
+921 AEYTEESVAA
-932 LNSALARA
+932 LNSALAKA
-940 VAVYNDG
+940 IEVYNDD

-954 KAVETELRAS
+954 KEAETALKAS
-964 LDQLVKKESGS
+964 MDQLVKNESGS
-975 AGDSG
+975 AGDGNTGDAGTGSDTGNADTGNG
-980 AGDIGSGGSAA
+980 AS
-991 GSTDTGSGDK
+991 GSTDDK
-1001 LSASAG
+1001 NGNTVQNTSAS
-1007 DTVNKGGST
+1007 
-1016 VQKTNVSADRA
+1016 QNVSRA

-1033 MNPVWLVAVMGAAL
+1033 TNMVWLIAMVGFAAVL
-1047 ALIAAAQKNRQR
+1047 CVAAQRAGQR

>member
-1 MKKSWTQ
+1 MSVK
-8 SQKIG
+8 
-13 GCDPGQEEKMEKRKT
+13 
-28 ENTKIFS
+28 
-35 LILACLCVLIFAVG
+35 
-49 GRTVQAA
+49 AA
-56 DGDRVSIA
+56 DEERVNIA
-64 FDDPSVTYSEGHWNN
+64 FDDPRVTYSEGHWNN

-92 TVTVKFNGTGIAV
+92 AVTVKFNGTGIAV
-105 IGGIAKNGPIAEAN
+105 IGGIAKNGPIAEVN
-119 IDNGA
+119 IDDGA

-155 LVLTFTDRY
+155 MVLTFTDRY

-172 ASMQIAVFGF
+172 AAMQIAIFGF
-182 EELHYSNIERAV
+182 EELHYSNIERTV

-202 QETYL
+202 KEAYL
-207 AGDTVTITADE
+207 AGDTVTIIADE
-218 PAEDERFVKWESGDV
+218 PAADERFVKWESEDV
-233 DLADAYAKSTTFVMP
+233 NLADAYAASTTFVMP

-255 AVFEEKRTEAAT
+255 AVFEEKRTEPAT

-280 GRTQETAWKT
+280 GMTPETAWKT
-290 LAKLN
+290 LTKVN
-295 DTELIGGDRIL
+295 ETQLIGGDRIL

-317 LSIKGGGTAEN
+317 LSIKSGGTAEN
-328 PIIIDMYDGEVVGAE
+328 PIIIDMYDGDVVGAE

-368 LHIKNASHVRVNNL
+368 LHIKNASHVQVNNV

-393 SVGVCVEAAG
+393 SVGLCVEAAG

-408 GVHIDSVYIHDVNGT
+408 GVHINNVYIHDVNGT

-448 DIRVVNSIVK
+448 DIQVVNNIVK

-473 DLWDGHGGNI
+473 DLWDGHGGII

-504 ESGGDA
+504 EAGGDA
-510 IVPMFSIKPLIEYNI
+510 IVPMFSIKPVIEYNI

-573 WSRGTVYQYN
+573 WSRGTIYQYN

-596 QSEVLDSVVRYNIS
+596 QSEVLDSIVRYNIS

-623 HNADVYNDTF
+623 HNADVYNNTF

-680 YGYDSTPEDGS
+680 YGYDSTPEDS
-691 KIIADPMFADP
+691 RKIIADPMFADP

-717 LRGYRLREGS
+717 LGGYRLQEDS
-727 PAIDAGLEIED
+727 PAIDAGLEIEN
-738 NGGRDYFGTPLTD
+738 NGGRDYFGTPLAD
-751 GKTDVGAAEYTAP
+751 GKTDIGAAEYAEP
-764 VSTAVLEYM
+764 VSTAVLEYA
-773 IEIARTADTEA
+773 IELARTADTEG
-784 VVPAVVE
+784 VVPAVAE
-791 KFNKCL
+791 KFNECL
-797 ADAEDLLARAQAQDA
+797 TNAEDLLARVQVGDA
-812 SVTQEMVDENWG
+812 SVTQDMVDESWG

-834 FRQGDKTDL
+834 FKQGDKTDL
-843 GKVIEM
+843 CKVIEA
-849 ADGLDL
+849 ADTIDLD
-855 EKYLDAGQDEFKA
+855 KYLEVGKDEFKE

-874 AVEADENA
+874 AAAADENA
-882 MQDEVDRAWNKLL
+882 MQDEVDQAWGRLL

-906 KDLLEELISQAQAVN
+906 KDLLEDLINQAQAIDT
-921 AAEYTEESVQA
+921 AEYTEESVAA
-932 LNSALARA
+932 LNSALAKA
-940 VAVYNDG
+940 IEVYNDD

-954 KAVETELRAS
+954 KEAETALKAS
-964 LDQLVKKESGS
+964 MDQLVKNESGS
-975 AGDSG
+975 AGEGNTGDAGTGSDTGNADTGNG
-980 AGDIGSGGSAA
+980 AS
-991 GSTDTGSGDK
+991 GSTDD
-1001 LSASAG
+1001 
-1007 DTVNKGGST
+1007 
-1016 VQKTNVSADRA
+1016 
-1027 VKTGDE
+1027 
-1033 MNPVWLVAVMGAAL
+1033 
-1047 ALIAAAQKNRQR
+1047 
-1059 KH
+1059 

>member
-1 MKKSWTQ
+1 
-8 SQKIG
+8 
-13 GCDPGQEEKMEKRKT
+13 MEKRKT

-35 LILACLCVLIFAVG
+35 LILACVCILIFVFSG
-49 GRTVQAA
+49 MSVKAA
-56 DGDRVSIA
+56 DEERVNIA
-64 FDDPSVTYSEGHWNN
+64 FDDQRVTYSEGHWNN

-92 TVTVKFNGTGIAV
+92 AVTVKFNGTGIAV
-105 IGGIAKNGPIAEAN
+105 IGGIAKNGPIAEVN
-119 IDNGA
+119 IDDGA

-155 LVLTFTDRY
+155 MVLTFTDRY

-172 ASMQIAVFGF
+172 AAMQIAIFGF
-182 EELHYSNIERAV
+182 EELHYSNIERIV

-202 QETYL
+202 KEAYL

-218 PAEDERFVKWESGDV
+218 PAADERFVKWESEDV
-233 DLADAYAKSTTFVMP
+233 DLADAYTASTTFVMP

-255 AVFEEKRTEAAT
+255 AVFEEKRTEPAT

-280 GRTQETAWKT
+280 GMTPETAWKT
-290 LAKLN
+290 LTKVN
-295 DTELIGGDRIL
+295 ETQLIGGDRIL

-317 LSIKGGGTAEN
+317 LSIKSGGTAEN
-328 PIIIDMYDGEVVGAE
+328 PIIIDMYDGDVVGAE

-368 LHIKNASHVRVNNL
+368 LHIKNASHVQVNNV

-393 SVGVCVEAAG
+393 SVGLCVEAAG

-408 GVHIDSVYIHDVNGT
+408 GVHINNVYIHDVNGT

-448 DIRVVNSIVK
+448 DIQVVNSIVK

-473 DLWDGHGGNI
+473 DLWDGHGGLI
-483 PQEVLDAYGHTNVLI
+483 PQEVLYAYAHTNVLI

-504 ESGGDA
+504 EAGGDA
-510 IVPMFSIKPLIEYNI
+510 IVPMFSIKPVIEYNI

-573 WSRGTVYQYN
+573 WSRGTIYQYN

-596 QSEVLDSVVRYNIS
+596 QSEVLDSIVRYNIS

-623 HNADVYNDTF
+623 HNADVYNNTF

-680 YGYDSTPEDGS
+680 YGYDSTPEDS
-691 KIIADPMFADP
+691 RKIIADPMFTDP

-717 LRGYRLREGS
+717 LGGYRLQEDS
-727 PAIDAGLEIED
+727 PAIDAGLEIEN
-738 NGGRDYFGTPLTD
+738 NGGRDYFGTPLAD
-751 GKTDVGAAEYTAP
+751 GKTDIGAAEYAEP
-764 VSTAVLEYM
+764 VSTAVLEYA
-773 IEIARTADTEA
+773 IELARTADTEG
-784 VVPAVVE
+784 VVPAVAE
-791 KFNKCL
+791 KFNECL
-797 ADAEDLLARAQAQDA
+797 TNAEDLLARVQAGDA
-812 SVTQEMVDENWG
+812 SVTQDMVDESWG

-834 FRQGDKTDL
+834 FKQGDKTDL
-843 GKVIEM
+843 CKVIDA
-849 ADGLDL
+849 ADTIDLD
-855 EKYLDAGQDEFKA
+855 KYLEVGKDEFKE

-874 AVEADENA
+874 AAAADENA
-882 MQDEVDRAWNKLL
+882 MQDEVDQAWGRLL

-906 KDLLEELISQAQAVN
+906 KDLLEDLINQAQAIDT
-921 AAEYTEESVQA
+921 AEYTEESVAA
-932 LNSALARA
+932 LNSALAKA
-940 VAVYNDG
+940 IEVYNDD

-954 KAVETELRAS
+954 KEAETALKAS
-964 LDQLVKKESGS
+964 MDQLVKNESGS
-975 AGDSG
+975 AGEGNTGDAGTGSDTGNADTGNG
-980 AGDIGSGGSAA
+980 AS
-991 GSTDTGSGDK
+991 GSTDDK
-1001 LSASAG
+1001 NG
-1007 DTVNKGGST
+1007 DTVQNTGAS
-1016 VQKTNVSADRA
+1016 QNVSRA

-1033 MNPVWLVAVMGAAL
+1033 TNMVWLIAMMGFAAVL
-1047 ALIAAAQKNRQR
+1047 CVAAQRAGQR

>member
-1 MKKSWTQ
+1 
-8 SQKIG
+8 
-13 GCDPGQEEKMEKRKT
+13 MEKRKT

-35 LILACLCVLIFAVG
+35 LILACVCVLIFAFSGLSVE
-49 GRTVQAA
+49 AA
-56 DGDRVSIA
+56 DEERVSIA
-64 FDDPSVTYSEGHWNN
+64 FDDSRVTYSEGHWNN

-105 IGGIAKNGPIAEAN
+105 IGGIAKNGPIAEVN
-119 IDNGA
+119 IDDGA
-124 VVEDVDFFSASG
+124 VVEAVDFFSASG

-155 LVLTFTDRY
+155 MVLTFTDRY

-172 ASMQIAVFGF
+172 AAMQIAIFGF
-182 EELHYSNIERAV
+182 EELHYSNIERTV

-202 QETYL
+202 KEAYL

-218 PAEDERFVKWESGDV
+218 PAADERFVKWESEDV
-233 DLADAYAKSTTFVMP
+233 DLADAYAASTTFVMP

-255 AVFEEKRTEAAT
+255 AVFEEKRTEPAT

-280 GRTQETAWKT
+280 GMTPETAWKT
-290 LAKLN
+290 LTKVN
-295 DTELIGGDRIL
+295 ETQLIGGDRIL

-317 LSIKGGGTAEN
+317 LSIKSGGTAEN
-328 PIIIDMYDGEVVGAE
+328 PIIIDMYDGDVVGAE

-368 LHIKNASHVRVNNL
+368 LHIKNASHVQVNNV

-393 SVGVCVEAAG
+393 SVGLCVEAAG

-408 GVHIDSVYIHDVNGT
+408 GVHINNVYIHDVNGT

-448 DIRVVNSIVK
+448 DIQVVNNIVK

-473 DLWDGHGGNI
+473 DLWDGHGGII

-504 ESGGDA
+504 EAGGDA
-510 IVPMFSIKPLIEYNI
+510 IVPMFSIKPVIEYNI

-573 WSRGTVYQYN
+573 WSRGTIYQYN

-596 QSEVLDSVVRYNIS
+596 QSEVLDSIVRYNIS

-623 HNADVYNDTF
+623 HNADVYNNTF

-680 YGYDSTPEDGS
+680 YGYDSTPEDS
-691 KIIADPMFADP
+691 RKIIADPMFTDP

-710 GDSAIDT
+710 GGSAIDT
-717 LRGYRLREGS
+717 LGGYRLQEDS
-727 PAIDAGLEIED
+727 PAIDAGLEIEN
-738 NGGRDYFGTPLTD
+738 NGGRDYFGTPLAD
-751 GKTDVGAAEYTAP
+751 GKTDIGAAEYAEP
-764 VSTAVLEYM
+764 VSTAVLEYA
-773 IEIARTADTEA
+773 IELARTADTEG
-784 VVPAVVE
+784 VVPAVAE
-791 KFNKCL
+791 KFNECL
-797 ADAEDLLARAQAQDA
+797 TNAEDLLARVQAGDA
-812 SVTQEMVDENWG
+812 SVTQDMVDESWG
-824 ELMRIMQMLS
+824 EMMRIMQMLS
-834 FRQGDKTDL
+834 FKQGDKTDL
-843 GKVIEM
+843 CKVIEA
-849 ADGLDL
+849 ADTIDLD
-855 EKYLDAGQDEFKA
+855 KYLEVGKDEFKE

-874 AVEADENA
+874 AAAADENA
-882 MQDEVDRAWNKLL
+882 MQDEVDQAWGRLL

-906 KDLLEELISQAQAVN
+906 KDLLEDLINQAQAIDT
-921 AAEYTEESVQA
+921 AEYTEESVAA
-932 LNSALARA
+932 LNSALAKA
-940 VAVYNDG
+940 IEVYNDD
-947 QADEAQV
+947 QADEARV
-954 KAVETELRAS
+954 KEAETALKAS
-964 LDQLVKKESGS
+964 MDQLVKNESGS
-975 AGDSG
+975 AGDGNTGDAGTGSDTGNADTGNG
-980 AGDIGSGGSAA
+980 AS
-991 GSTDTGSGDK
+991 GSTDDK
-1001 LSASAG
+1001 NGNTVQNTSAS
-1007 DTVNKGGST
+1007 
-1016 VQKTNVSADRA
+1016 QNVSRA

-1033 MNPVWLVAVMGAAL
+1033 TNMVWLIAMMGFAAVL
-1047 ALIAAAQKNRQR
+1047 CVAAQRAGQR

>member
-1 MKKSWTQ
+1 
-8 SQKIG
+8 
-13 GCDPGQEEKMEKRKT
+13 MEKRKT

-35 LILACLCVLIFAVG
+35 LILACVCVLIFAFSGLSVK
-49 GRTVQAA
+49 AA
-56 DGDRVSIA
+56 DEERVSIA
-64 FDDPSVTYSEGHWNN
+64 FDDSRVTYSEGHWNN

-105 IGGIAKNGPIAEAN
+105 IGGIAKNGPIAEVN
-119 IDNGA
+119 IDDGA

-155 LVLTFTDRY
+155 MVLTFTDRY

-172 ASMQIAVFGF
+172 AAMQIAIFGF
-182 EELHYSNIERAV
+182 EELHYSNIERTV

-202 QETYL
+202 KEAYL

-218 PAEDERFVKWESGDV
+218 PAADERFVKWESEDV
-233 DLADAYAKSTTFVMP
+233 DLADAYAASTTFVMP

-255 AVFEEKRTEAAT
+255 AVFEEKRTEPAT

-280 GRTQETAWKT
+280 GMTPETAWKT
-290 LAKLN
+290 LTKVN
-295 DTELIGGDRIL
+295 ETQLIGGDRIL

-317 LSIKGGGTAEN
+317 LSIKSGGTAEN
-328 PIIIDMYDGEVVGAE
+328 PIIIDMYDGDVVGAE

-368 LHIKNASHVRVNNL
+368 LHIKNASHVQVNNV

-393 SVGVCVEAAG
+393 SVGLCVEAAG

-408 GVHIDSVYIHDVNGT
+408 GVHINNVYIHDVNGT

-448 DIRVVNSIVK
+448 DIQVVNNIVK

-473 DLWDGHGGNI
+473 DLWDGHGGII

-504 ESGGDA
+504 EAGGDA
-510 IVPMFSIKPLIEYNI
+510 IVPMFSIKPVIEYNI
-525 SNGASQNTKH
+525 SNGASQSTKH

-573 WSRGTVYQYN
+573 WSRGTIYQYN

-596 QSEVLDSVVRYNIS
+596 QSEVLDSIVRYNIS

-623 HNADVYNDTF
+623 HNADVYNNTF

-680 YGYDSTPEDGS
+680 YGYDSTPEDS
-691 KIIADPMFADP
+691 RKIIADPMFTDP

-717 LRGYRLREGS
+717 LGGYRLQEDS
-727 PAIDAGLEIED
+727 PAIDAGLEIEN
-738 NGGRDYFGTPLTD
+738 NGGRDYFGTPLAD
-751 GKTDVGAAEYTAP
+751 GKTDIGAAEYAEP
-764 VSTAVLEYM
+764 VSTAVLEYA
-773 IEIARTADTEA
+773 IELARTADTEG
-784 VVPAVVE
+784 VVPAVAE
-791 KFNKCL
+791 KFNECL
-797 ADAEDLLARAQAQDA
+797 TNAEDLLARVQVGDA
-812 SVTQEMVDENWG
+812 SVTQDMVDESWG

-834 FRQGDKTDL
+834 FKQGDKTDL
-843 GKVIEM
+843 CKVIEA
-849 ADGLDL
+849 ADTIDLD
-855 EKYLDAGQDEFKA
+855 KYLEVGKDEFKE

-874 AVEADENA
+874 AAAADENA
-882 MQDEVDRAWNKLL
+882 MQDEVDQAWKRLVA
-895 TAMGN
+895 AMGN

-906 KDLLEELISQAQAVN
+906 KDLLEDLINQAQAIDT
-921 AAEYTEESVQA
+921 AEYTEESVAA
-932 LNSALARA
+932 LNSALAKA
-940 VAVYNDG
+940 IEVYNDD

-954 KAVETELRAS
+954 KEAETALKAS
-964 LDQLVKKESGS
+964 MDQLVKNESGS
-975 AGDSG
+975 AGDGNTGDAGTGSDTGNADTGNG
-980 AGDIGSGGSAA
+980 AS
-991 GSTDTGSGDK
+991 GSTDDK
-1001 LSASAG
+1001 NGNTVQNTSAS
-1007 DTVNKGGST
+1007 
-1016 VQKTNVSADRA
+1016 QNVSRA

-1033 MNPVWLVAVMGAAL
+1033 TNMVWLIAMMGFAAVL
-1047 ALIAAAQKNRQR
+1047 CVAAQRAGQR

>member
-1 MKKSWTQ
+1 
-8 SQKIG
+8 
-13 GCDPGQEEKMEKRKT
+13 MEKRKT

-35 LILACLCVLIFAVG
+35 LILACICVLIFAFSGMSVK
-49 GRTVQAA
+49 AA
-56 DGDRVSIA
+56 DEERVSIA
-64 FDDPSVTYSEGHWNN
+64 FDDSRVTYSEGHWNN

-105 IGGIAKNGPIAEAN
+105 IGGIAKNGPIAEVN
-119 IDNGA
+119 IDDGA

-155 LVLTFTDRY
+155 MVLTFTDRY
-164 NPAYGGGF
+164 NPEYGGGF
-172 ASMQIAVFGF
+172 AHMQIAIFGF
-182 EELHYSNIERAV
+182 EELHYSNIERTV

-202 QETYL
+202 KEAYL

-218 PAEDERFVKWESGDV
+218 PAADERFVKWESEDV
-233 DLADAYAKSTTFVMP
+233 DLADAYAASTTFVMP

-255 AVFEEKRTEAAT
+255 AVFEKKRTEPAA

-280 GRTQETAWKT
+280 GMTPETAWKT
-290 LAKLN
+290 LTKVN
-295 DTELIGGDRIL
+295 ETQLIGGDCIL

-317 LSIKGGGTAEN
+317 LSIKSGGTAEN
-328 PIIIDMYDGEVVGAE
+328 PIIIDMYDGDVVGAE

-368 LHIKNASHVRVNNL
+368 LHIKNASHVQVNNV

-393 SVGVCVEAAG
+393 SVGLCVEAAG

-408 GVHIDSVYIHDVNGT
+408 GVHINNVYIHDVNGT

-448 DIRVVNSIVK
+448 DIQVVNNIVK
-458 RVSRTGISVGMTSST
+458 RVSRTGISIGTTSASSF
-473 DLWDGHGGNI
+473 WDGHGGLI
-483 PQEVLDAYGHTNVLI
+483 PQEVLDAYAHTNVLI

-510 IVPMFSIKPLIEYNI
+510 IVPMFSIKPVIEYNI

-573 WSRGTVYQYN
+573 WSRGTIYQYN

-596 QSEVLDSVVRYNIS
+596 QSEVLDSIVRYNIS

-623 HNADVYNDTF
+623 HNADVYNNTF

-680 YGYDSTPEDGS
+680 YGYDSTPEDS
-691 KIIADPMFADP
+691 RKIIADPMFTDP

-717 LRGYRLREGS
+717 LGGYRLQEDS
-727 PAIDAGLEIED
+727 PAIDAGLEIEN

-751 GKTDVGAAEYTAP
+751 GKTDIGAAEYAEP
-764 VSTAVLEYM
+764 VSTAVLEYA
-773 IEIARTADTEA
+773 IELARTADTEG

-791 KFNKCL
+791 KFNECL
-797 ADAEDLLARAQAQDA
+797 TNAEDLLARVQAGDA
-812 SVTQEMVDENWG
+812 SVAQDMVDESWG

-834 FRQGDKTDL
+834 FKQGDKTNL
-843 GKVIEM
+843 CKVIEA
-849 ADGLDL
+849 ADTIDLD
-855 EKYLDAGQDEFKA
+855 KYLEVGKDEFKE

-874 AVEADENA
+874 AAAADENA
-882 MQDEVDRAWNKLL
+882 MQDEVDQAWGRLL

-906 KDLLEELISQAQAVN
+906 KDLLEDLINQAQAIDT
-921 AAEYTEESVQA
+921 AEYTEESVAA
-932 LNSALARA
+932 LNSALAKA
-940 VAVYNDG
+940 IEVYNDD

-954 KAVETELRAS
+954 NEAETALKAS
-964 LDQLVKKESGS
+964 MDQLVKNESGS
-975 AGDSG
+975 AGDGGTGDAGTGSDTGNADTGNG
-980 AGDIGSGGSAA
+980 ASE
-991 GSTDTGSGDK
+991 STDDK
-1001 LSASAG
+1001 NGNTVQNTSAS
-1007 DTVNKGGST
+1007 
-1016 VQKTNVSADRA
+1016 QNVSRA

-1033 MNPVWLVAVMGAAL
+1033 TNMVWLIAMMGFAAVL
-1047 ALIAAAQKNRQR
+1047 CVAAQRAGQR

>member
-1 MKKSWTQ
+1 
-8 SQKIG
+8 
-13 GCDPGQEEKMEKRKT
+13 MEKRKT

-35 LILACLCVLIFAVG
+35 LILACVCVLIFAFSGLSVK
-49 GRTVQAA
+49 AA
-56 DGDRVSIA
+56 DEERVSIA
-64 FDDPSVTYSEGHWNN
+64 FDDSRVTYSEGHWNN

-105 IGGIAKNGPIAEAN
+105 IGGIAKNGPIAEVN
-119 IDNGA
+119 IDDGA

-155 LVLTFTDRY
+155 MVLAFTDRY

-172 ASMQIAVFGF
+172 AAMQIAIFGF
-182 EELHYSNIERAV
+182 EELHYSNIERTV

-202 QETYL
+202 KEAYL

-218 PAEDERFVKWESGDV
+218 PAADERFVKWESEDV
-233 DLADAYAKSTTFVMP
+233 DLADAYTASTTFVMP

-255 AVFEEKRTEAAT
+255 AVFEEKRTEPAT

-280 GRTQETAWKT
+280 GMTPETAWKT
-290 LAKLN
+290 LTKVN
-295 DTELIGGDRIL
+295 ETQLIGGDRIL

-317 LSIKGGGTAEN
+317 LSIKSGGTAEN
-328 PIIIDMYDGEVVGAE
+328 PIIIDMYDGDVVGTE
-343 AGERPHI
+343 AGERPRI

-368 LHIKNASHVRVNNL
+368 LHIKNASHVQVNNV

-393 SVGVCVEAAG
+393 SVGLCVEAAG

-408 GVHIDSVYIHDVNGT
+408 GVHINNVYIHDVNGT

-448 DIRVVNSIVK
+448 DIQVVNNIVK
-458 RVSRTGISVGMTSST
+458 RVSRTGISIGTTSASSF
-473 DLWDGHGGNI
+473 WDGHGGLI
-483 PQEVLDAYGHTNVLI
+483 PQEVLDAYAHTNVLI

-504 ESGGDA
+504 EAGGDA
-510 IVPMFSIKPLIEYNI
+510 IVPMFSIKPVIEYNI

-573 WSRGTVYQYN
+573 WSRGTIYQYN

-596 QSEVLDSVVRYNIS
+596 QSEVLDSIVRYNIS

-623 HNADVYNDTF
+623 HNADVYNNTF

-680 YGYDSTPEDGS
+680 YGYDSTPEDS
-691 KIIADPMFADP
+691 RKIIADPMFTDP

-717 LRGYRLREGS
+717 LGGYRLQEDS
-727 PAIDAGLEIED
+727 PAIDAGLEIEN

-751 GKTDVGAAEYTAP
+751 GKTDIGAAEYAEP
-764 VSTAVLEYM
+764 VSTAVLEYA
-773 IEIARTADTEA
+773 IELAKKADTEG
-784 VVPAVVE
+784 VVPAVAE
-791 KFNKCL
+791 KFNECL
-797 ADAEDLLARAQAQDA
+797 TNAEDLLARVQAGDA
-812 SVTQEMVDENWG
+812 SVTQDMVDESWG
-824 ELMRIMQMLS
+824 EMMRIMQMLS
-834 FRQGDKTDL
+834 FKQGDKTDL
-843 GKVIEM
+843 CKVIEA
-849 ADGLDL
+849 ADTIDLD
-855 EKYLDAGQDEFKA
+855 KYLEVGKDEFKE

-874 AVEADENA
+874 AAAADENA
-882 MQDEVDRAWNKLL
+882 MQDEVDQAWGRLL

-906 KDLLEELISQAQAVN
+906 KDLLEDLINQAQAIDT
-921 AAEYTEESVQA
+921 AEYTEESVAA
-932 LNSALARA
+932 LNSALAKA
-940 VAVYNDG
+940 IEVYNDD

-954 KAVETELRAS
+954 KEAETALKAS
-964 LDQLVKKESGS
+964 MDQLVKNESG
-975 AGDSG
+975 G
-980 AGDIGSGGSAA
+980 AGEGNTGDAGTGSDTGNADTGNGAS
-991 GSTDTGSGDK
+991 GSTDDK
-1001 LSASAG
+1001 NG
-1007 DTVNKGGST
+1007 DTVQNTGAS
-1016 VQKTNVSADRA
+1016 QNVSRA

-1033 MNPVWLVAVMGAAL
+1033 TNMVWLIAMMGFAAVL
-1047 ALIAAAQKNRQR
+1047 CVAAQRAGQR

>member
-1 MKKSWTQ
+1 
-8 SQKIG
+8 
-13 GCDPGQEEKMEKRKT
+13 MEKRKT

-35 LILACLCVLIFAVG
+35 LILACVCVLIFAFSGLSVK
-49 GRTVQAA
+49 AA
-56 DGDRVSIA
+56 DEERVSIA
-64 FDDPSVTYSEGHWNN
+64 FDDSRVTYSEGHWNN

-105 IGGIAKNGPIAEAN
+105 IGGIAKNGPIAEVN
-119 IDNGA
+119 IDDGA

-155 LVLTFTDRY
+155 MVLTFTDRY

-172 ASMQIAVFGF
+172 AAMQIAIFGF
-182 EELHYSNIERAV
+182 EELHYSNIERTV

-202 QETYL
+202 KEAYL

-218 PAEDERFVKWESGDV
+218 PAADERFVKWESEDV
-233 DLADAYAKSTTFVMP
+233 DLADAYAASTTFVMP

-255 AVFEEKRTEAAT
+255 AVFEEKRTEPAT

-280 GRTQETAWKT
+280 GMTPETAWKT
-290 LAKLN
+290 LTKVN
-295 DTELIGGDRIL
+295 ETQLIGGDRIL

-317 LSIKGGGTAEN
+317 LSIKSGGTAEN
-328 PIIIDMYDGEVVGAE
+328 PIIIDMYDGDVVGAE

-368 LHIKNASHVRVNNL
+368 LHIKNASHVQVNNV

-393 SVGVCVEAAG
+393 SVGLCVEAAG

-408 GVHIDSVYIHDVNGT
+408 GVHINNVYIHDVNGT

-448 DIRVVNSIVK
+448 DIQVVNNIVK

-473 DLWDGHGGNI
+473 DLWDGHGGII

-504 ESGGDA
+504 EAGGDA
-510 IVPMFSIKPLIEYNI
+510 IVPMFSIKPVIEYNI

-573 WSRGTVYQYN
+573 WSRGTIYQYN

-596 QSEVLDSVVRYNIS
+596 QSEVLDSIVRYNIS

-623 HNADVYNDTF
+623 HNADVYNNTF

-680 YGYDSTPEDGS
+680 YGYDSTPEDS
-691 KIIADPMFADP
+691 RKIIADPMFTDP

-717 LRGYRLREGS
+717 LGGYRLQEDS
-727 PAIDAGLEIED
+727 PAIDAGLEIEN
-738 NGGRDYFGTPLTD
+738 NGGRDYFGTPLAD
-751 GKTDVGAAEYTAP
+751 GKTDIGAAEYAEP
-764 VSTAVLEYM
+764 VSTAVLEYA
-773 IEIARTADTEA
+773 IELARTADTEG
-784 VVPAVVE
+784 VVPAVAE
-791 KFNKCL
+791 KFNECL
-797 ADAEDLLARAQAQDA
+797 TNAEDLLARVQAGDA
-812 SVTQEMVDENWG
+812 SVTQDMVDESWG

-834 FRQGDKTDL
+834 FKQGDKTDL
-843 GKVIEM
+843 CKVIET
-849 ADGLDL
+849 ADTIDLD
-855 EKYLDAGQDEFKA
+855 KYLEVGKDEFKE

-874 AVEADENA
+874 AAAADENA
-882 MQDEVDRAWNKLL
+882 MQDEVDQAWKRLVA
-895 TAMGN
+895 AMGN

-906 KDLLEELISQAQAVN
+906 KDLLEDLINQAQAIDT
-921 AAEYTEESVQA
+921 AEYTEESVAA
-932 LNSALARA
+932 LNSALAKA
-940 VAVYNDG
+940 IEVYNDD

-954 KAVETELRAS
+954 KEAETALKAS
-964 LDQLVKKESGS
+964 MDQLVKNESGS
-975 AGDSG
+975 AGEGNTDDAGTGSDTGNADTGNG
-980 AGDIGSGGSAA
+980 AL
-991 GSTDTGSGDK
+991 GSTDDK
-1001 LSASAG
+1001 NG
-1007 DTVNKGGST
+1007 DTVQNTGAS
-1016 VQKTNVSADRA
+1016 QNVSRA

-1033 MNPVWLVAVMGAAL
+1033 TNMVWLIAMMGFAAVL
-1047 ALIAAAQKNRQR
+1047 CVAAQRAGQR

>member
-1 MKKSWTQ
+1 
-8 SQKIG
+8 
-13 GCDPGQEEKMEKRKT
+13 MEKRKT

-35 LILACLCVLIFAVG
+35 LILACVCVLIFAFSGLSVK
-49 GRTVQAA
+49 AA
-56 DGDRVSIA
+56 DEERVSIA
-64 FDDPSVTYSEGHWNN
+64 FDDSRVTYSEGHWNN

-105 IGGIAKNGPIAEAN
+105 IGGIAKNGPIAEVN
-119 IDNGA
+119 IDDGA

-155 LVLTFTDRY
+155 MVLTFTDRY
-164 NPAYGGGF
+164 NPEYGGGF
-172 ASMQIAVFGF
+172 AHMQIAIFGF
-182 EELHYSNIERAV
+182 EELHYSNIERTV

-202 QETYL
+202 KEAYL

-218 PAEDERFVKWESGDV
+218 PAADERFVKWESEDV
-233 DLADAYAKSTTFVMP
+233 DLADAYAASTTFVMP

-255 AVFEEKRTEAAT
+255 AVFEKKRTEPAT
-267 FYVDSENGDDSAD
+267 FYVDSENGDNSAD
-280 GRTQETAWKT
+280 GMTPETAWKT
-290 LAKLN
+290 LTKVN
-295 DTELIGGDRIL
+295 ETQFIGGDRIL
-306 LKAGSVFEDQA
+306 LKAGSVFEDQS
-317 LSIKGGGTAEN
+317 LSIKSGGTAEN
-328 PIIIDMYDGEVVGAE
+328 PIIIDMYDGDVVGAE

-368 LHIKNASHVRVNNL
+368 LHIKNASHVQVNNV

-393 SVGVCVEAAG
+393 SDGLCVEAAG

-408 GVHIDSVYIHDVNGT
+408 GVHINNVYIHDVNGT

-448 DIRVVNSIVK
+448 DIQVVNNIVK
-458 RVSRTGISVGMTSST
+458 RVSRTGISIGTTSASSF
-473 DLWDGHGGNI
+473 WDGHGGLI
-483 PQEVLDAYGHTNVLI
+483 PQEVLDAYAHTNVLI

-510 IVPMFSIKPLIEYNI
+510 IVPMFSIKPVIEYNI

-573 WSRGTVYQYN
+573 WSRGTIYQYN

-596 QSEVLDSVVRYNIS
+596 QSEVLDSIVRYNIS

-623 HNADVYNDTF
+623 HNADVYNNTF

-680 YGYDSTPEDGS
+680 YGYDSTPEDS
-691 KIIADPMFADP
+691 RKIIADPMFTDP

-717 LRGYRLREGS
+717 LGGYRLQEDS
-727 PAIDAGLEIED
+727 PAIDAGLEIEN

-751 GKTDVGAAEYTAP
+751 GKTDIGAAEYAEP
-764 VSTAVLEYM
+764 VSTAVLEYA
-773 IEIARTADTEA
+773 IELARTADTEG
-784 VVPAVVE
+784 VVPAVAE
-791 KFNKCL
+791 KFNECL
-797 ADAEDLLARAQAQDA
+797 TNAEDLLARVQAGDA
-812 SVTQEMVDENWG
+812 SVTQDMVDESWG
-824 ELMRIMQMLS
+824 EMMRIMQMLS
-834 FRQGDKTDL
+834 FKQGDKTDL
-843 GKVIEM
+843 CKVIEA
-849 ADGLDL
+849 ADTIDLD
-855 EKYLDAGQDEFKA
+855 KYLEVGKDEFKE

-874 AVEADENA
+874 AAAADENA
-882 MQDEVDRAWNKLL
+882 MQDEVDQAWGRLL

-906 KDLLEELISQAQAVN
+906 KDLLEDLINQAQAIDT
-921 AAEYTEESVQA
+921 AEYTEESVAA
-932 LNSALARA
+932 LNSALAKA
-940 VAVYNDG
+940 IEVYNDD

-954 KAVETELRAS
+954 KEAETALKAS
-964 LDQLVKKESGS
+964 MDQLVKNESGS
-975 AGDSG
+975 AGDGNTGDAGTGSDTGNADTGNG
-980 AGDIGSGGSAA
+980 AS
-991 GSTDTGSGDK
+991 GSTDDK
-1001 LSASAG
+1001 NG
-1007 DTVNKGGST
+1007 NT
-1016 VQKTNVSADRA
+1016 VQNTGASQNVSRA

-1033 MNPVWLVAVMGAAL
+1033 TNMVWLIAMMGFAAVL
-1047 ALIAAAQKNRQR
+1047 CVAAQRAGQR

>member
-1 MKKSWTQ
+1 
-8 SQKIG
+8 
-13 GCDPGQEEKMEKRKT
+13 MEKRKT

-35 LILACLCVLIFAVG
+35 LILACVCVLIFAFSGLSVE
-49 GRTVQAA
+49 AA
-56 DGDRVSIA
+56 DEERVSIA
-64 FDDPSVTYSEGHWNN
+64 FDDSRVTYSEGHWNN

-105 IGGIAKNGPIAEAN
+105 IGGIAKNGPIAEVN
-119 IDNGA
+119 IDDGA

-155 LVLTFTDRY
+155 MVLTFTDRY

-172 ASMQIAVFGF
+172 AAMQIAIFGF
-182 EELHYSNIERAV
+182 EEMHYSNIERTV

-202 QETYL
+202 KEAYL

-218 PAEDERFVKWESGDV
+218 PAADERFVKWESEDV
-233 DLADAYAKSTTFVMP
+233 DLADAYAASTTFVMP

-255 AVFEEKRTEAAT
+255 AVFEEKRTEPAT

-280 GRTQETAWKT
+280 GMTPETAWKT
-290 LAKLN
+290 LTKVN
-295 DTELIGGDRIL
+295 ETQLIGGDRIL

-317 LSIKGGGTAEN
+317 LSIKSGGTAEN
-328 PIIIDMYDGEVVGAE
+328 PIIIDMYDGDVVGAE

-368 LHIKNASHVRVNNL
+368 LHIKNASHVQVNNV

-393 SVGVCVEAAG
+393 SVGLCVEAAG

-408 GVHIDSVYIHDVNGT
+408 GVHINNVYIHDVNGT

-448 DIRVVNSIVK
+448 DIQVVNNIVK

-473 DLWDGHGGNI
+473 DLWDGHGGII

-504 ESGGDA
+504 EAGGDA
-510 IVPMFSIKPLIEYNI
+510 IVPMFSIKPVIEYNI

-573 WSRGTVYQYN
+573 WSRGTIYQYN

-596 QSEVLDSVVRYNIS
+596 QSEVLDSIVRYNIS

-623 HNADVYNDTF
+623 HNADVYNNTF

-680 YGYDSTPEDGS
+680 YGYDSTPEDS
-691 KIIADPMFADP
+691 RKIIADPMFTDP

-717 LRGYRLREGS
+717 LGGYRLQEDS
-727 PAIDAGLEIED
+727 PAIDAGLEIEN
-738 NGGRDYFGTPLTD
+738 NGGRDYFGTPLAD
-751 GKTDVGAAEYTAP
+751 GKTDIGAAEYAEP
-764 VSTAVLEYM
+764 VSTAVLEYA
-773 IEIARTADTEA
+773 IELARTADTEG
-784 VVPAVVE
+784 VVPAVAE
-791 KFNKCL
+791 KFNECL
-797 ADAEDLLARAQAQDA
+797 TNAEDLLARVQAGDA
-812 SVTQEMVDENWG
+812 SVTQDMVDESWG
-824 ELMRIMQMLS
+824 EMMRIMQMLS
-834 FRQGDKTDL
+834 FKQGDKTDL
-843 GKVIEM
+843 CKVIEA
-849 ADGLDL
+849 ADTIDLD
-855 EKYLDAGQDEFKA
+855 KYLEVGKDEFKE

-874 AVEADENA
+874 AAAADENA
-882 MQDEVDRAWNKLL
+882 MQDEVDQAWGRLL

-906 KDLLEELISQAQAVN
+906 KDLLEDLINQAQAIDT
-921 AAEYTEESVQA
+921 AEYTEESVAA
-932 LNSALARA
+932 LNSALAKA
-940 VAVYNDG
+940 IEVYNDD

-954 KAVETELRAS
+954 KEAETALKAS
-964 LDQLVKKESGS
+964 MDQLVKNESGS
-975 AGDSG
+975 AGEGNTGDAGTGSDTGNADTGNG
-980 AGDIGSGGSAA
+980 AS
-991 GSTDTGSGDK
+991 GSTDDK
-1001 LSASAG
+1001 NG
-1007 DTVNKGGST
+1007 DTVQNTGAS
-1016 VQKTNVSADRA
+1016 QNVSRA

-1033 MNPVWLVAVMGAAL
+1033 TNMVWLIAMMGFAAVL
-1047 ALIAAAQKNRQR
+1047 CVAAQRAGQR

>member
-1 MKKSWTQ
+1 
-8 SQKIG
+8 
-13 GCDPGQEEKMEKRKT
+13 MEKRKT

-35 LILACLCVLIFAVG
+35 LILACVCVLIFAFSGLSVK
-49 GRTVQAA
+49 AA
-56 DGDRVSIA
+56 DEERVSIA
-64 FDDPSVTYSEGHWNN
+64 FDDSRVTYSEGHWNN

-105 IGGIAKNGPIAEAN
+105 IGGIAKNGPIAEVN
-119 IDNGA
+119 IDDGA

-155 LVLTFTDRY
+155 MVLTFTDRY
-164 NPAYGGGF
+164 NPEYGGGF
-172 ASMQIAVFGF
+172 AHMQIAIFGF
-182 EELHYSNIERAV
+182 EELHYSNIERTV

-202 QETYL
+202 KEAYL

-218 PAEDERFVKWESGDV
+218 PAADERFVKWESEDV
-233 DLADAYAKSTTFVMP
+233 DLADAYAASTTFVMP

-255 AVFEEKRTEAAT
+255 AVFEKKRTEPAT

-280 GRTQETAWKT
+280 GMTPETAWKT
-290 LAKLN
+290 LTKVN
-295 DTELIGGDRIL
+295 ETQLIGGDRIL
-306 LKAGSVFEDQA
+306 LKAGSVFEDQS
-317 LSIKGGGTAEN
+317 LSIKSGGTADN
-328 PIIIDMYDGEVVGAE
+328 PIIIDMYDGDVVGAE

-368 LHIKNASHVRVNNL
+368 LHIKNASHVQVNNM

-393 SVGVCVEAAG
+393 SVGLCVEAAG

-408 GVHIDSVYIHDVNGT
+408 GVHINNVYIHDVNGT

-448 DIRVVNSIVK
+448 DIQVVNNIVK
-458 RVSRTGISVGMTSST
+458 RVSRTGISIGTTSASSF
-473 DLWDGHGGNI
+473 WDGHGGLI
-483 PQEVLDAYGHTNVLI
+483 PQEVLDAYAHTNVLI

-510 IVPMFSIKPLIEYNI
+510 IVPMFSIKPVIEYNI

-573 WSRGTVYQYN
+573 WSRGTIYQYN

-596 QSEVLDSVVRYNIS
+596 QSEVLDSIVRYNIS

-623 HNADVYNDTF
+623 HNADVYNNTF

-680 YGYDSTPEDGS
+680 YGYDSTPEDS
-691 KIIADPMFADP
+691 RKIIADPMFTDP

-717 LRGYRLREGS
+717 LGGYRLQEDS
-727 PAIDAGLEIED
+727 PAIDAGLEIEN

-751 GKTDVGAAEYTAP
+751 GKTDIGAAEYAEP
-764 VSTAVLEYM
+764 VSTAVLEYA
-773 IEIARTADTEA
+773 IELARKADTEG

-791 KFNKCL
+791 KFNECL
-797 ADAEDLLARAQAQDA
+797 TNAEDLLARVQAGDV
-812 SVTQEMVDENWG
+812 SVTQDMVDESWG

-834 FRQGDKTDL
+834 FKQGDKTDL
-843 GKVIEM
+843 CKVIEA
-849 ADGLDL
+849 ADTIDLD
-855 EKYLDAGQDEFKA
+855 KYLEVGKDEFKE

-874 AVEADENA
+874 AAAADENA
-882 MQDEVDRAWNKLL
+882 MQDEVDQAWGRLL

-906 KDLLEELISQAQAVN
+906 KDLLEDLINQAQAIDT
-921 AAEYTEESVQA
+921 AEYTEESVAA
-932 LNSALARA
+932 LNSALAKA
-940 VAVYNDG
+940 IEVYNDD
-947 QADEAQV
+947 QADEVQV
-954 KAVETELRAS
+954 NEAETALKAS
-964 LDQLVKKESGS
+964 MDQLVKNESGS
-975 AGDSG
+975 AGDGGTGDAGTGSDTGNADTGNG
-980 AGDIGSGGSAA
+980 AS
-991 GSTDTGSGDK
+991 GSTDDK
-1001 LSASAG
+1001 NG
-1007 DTVNKGGST
+1007 DTVQNTSAS
-1016 VQKTNVSADRA
+1016 QNVSRA

-1033 MNPVWLVAVMGAAL
+1033 TNMVWLIAMMGFAAVL
-1047 ALIAAAQKNRQR
+1047 CVAAQRAGQR

>member
-1 MKKSWTQ
+1 
-8 SQKIG
+8 
-13 GCDPGQEEKMEKRKT
+13 MEKRKT

-35 LILACLCVLIFAVG
+35 LILACVCILIFVFSG
-49 GRTVQAA
+49 MSVKAA
-56 DGDRVSIA
+56 DEERVSIA
-64 FDDPSVTYSEGHWNN
+64 FDDSRVTYSEGHWNN

-105 IGGIAKNGPIAEAN
+105 IGGIAKNGPIAEVN
-119 IDNGA
+119 IDDGA

-155 LVLTFTDRY
+155 MVLTFTDRY

-172 ASMQIAVFGF
+172 AAMQIAIFGF
-182 EELHYSNIERAV
+182 EELHYSNIERTV

-202 QETYL
+202 KEAYL

-218 PAEDERFVKWESGDV
+218 PAADERFVKWESEDV
-233 DLADAYAKSTTFVMP
+233 DLADAYTASTTFVMP

-255 AVFEEKRTEAAT
+255 AVFEEKRTEPAT

-280 GRTQETAWKT
+280 GMTPETAWKT
-290 LAKLN
+290 LTKVN
-295 DTELIGGDRIL
+295 ETQLIGGDRIL

-317 LSIKGGGTAEN
+317 LSIKSGGTAEN
-328 PIIIDMYDGEVVGAE
+328 PIIIDMYDGDVVGAE

-368 LHIKNASHVRVNNL
+368 LHIKNASHVQVNNV

-393 SVGVCVEAAG
+393 SVGLCVEAAG

-408 GVHIDSVYIHDVNGT
+408 GVHINNVYIHDVNGT

-448 DIRVVNSIVK
+448 DIQVVNNIVK

-473 DLWDGHGGNI
+473 DLWDGHGGII

-504 ESGGDA
+504 EAGGDA
-510 IVPMFSIKPLIEYNI
+510 IVPMFSIKPVIEYNI

-573 WSRGTVYQYN
+573 WSRGTIYQYN

-596 QSEVLDSVVRYNIS
+596 QSEVLDSIVRYNIS
-610 QNDQRCLFLTSNT
+610 QNDQRCLFLASNT
-623 HNADVYNDTF
+623 HNADVYNNTF

-680 YGYDSTPEDGS
+680 YDYDSTPEDS
-691 KIIADPMFADP
+691 RKIIADPMFTDP

-717 LRGYRLREGS
+717 LGGYRLQEDS
-727 PAIDAGLEIED
+727 PAIDAGLEIEN
-738 NGGRDYFGTPLTD
+738 NGGRDYFGTPLAD
-751 GKTDVGAAEYTAP
+751 GKTDIGAAEYAEP
-764 VSTAVLEYM
+764 VSTAVLEYA
-773 IEIARTADTEA
+773 IELARTADTEG
-784 VVPAVVE
+784 VVPAVAE
-791 KFNKCL
+791 KFNECL
-797 ADAEDLLARAQAQDA
+797 TNAEDLLARVQVGDA
-812 SVTQEMVDENWG
+812 SVTQDMVDESWG
-824 ELMRIMQMLS
+824 ELMRIIQMLS
-834 FRQGDKTDL
+834 FKQGDKTDL
-843 GKVIEM
+843 CKVIEA
-849 ADGLDL
+849 ADTIDLD
-855 EKYLDAGQDEFKA
+855 KYLEVGKDEFKE

-874 AVEADENA
+874 AAAADENA
-882 MQDEVDRAWNKLL
+882 MQDEVDQAWKRLVA
-895 TAMGN
+895 AMGN

-906 KDLLEELISQAQAVN
+906 KDLLEDLINQAQAIDT
-921 AAEYTEESVQA
+921 AEYTEESVAA
-932 LNSALARA
+932 LNSALAKA
-940 VAVYNDG
+940 IEVYNDD

-954 KAVETELRAS
+954 KEAETALKAS
-964 LDQLVKKESGS
+964 MDQLVKNESGS
-975 AGDSG
+975 AGDGNTGDAGTGSDTGNADTGNG
-980 AGDIGSGGSAA
+980 AS
-991 GSTDTGSGDK
+991 GSTDDK
-1001 LSASAG
+1001 NGNTVQNTSAS
-1007 DTVNKGGST
+1007 
-1016 VQKTNVSADRA
+1016 QNVSRA

-1033 MNPVWLVAVMGAAL
+1033 TNMVWLIAMMGFAAVL
-1047 ALIAAAQKNRQR
+1047 CVAAQRAGQR

>member
-1 MKKSWTQ
+1 
-8 SQKIG
+8 
-13 GCDPGQEEKMEKRKT
+13 MEKRKT

-35 LILACLCVLIFAVG
+35 LILACVCILIFVFSG
-49 GRTVQAA
+49 MSVKAA
-56 DGDRVSIA
+56 DEERVSIA
-64 FDDPSVTYSEGHWNN
+64 FDDSRVTYSEGHWNN

-105 IGGIAKNGPIAEAN
+105 IGGIAKNGPIAEVN
-119 IDNGA
+119 IDDGA

-155 LVLTFTDRY
+155 MVLTFTDRY

-172 ASMQIAVFGF
+172 AAMQIAIFGF
-182 EELHYSNIERAV
+182 EELHYSNIERTV

-202 QETYL
+202 KEAYL

-218 PAEDERFVKWESGDV
+218 PAADERFVKWESEDV
-233 DLADAYAKSTTFVMP
+233 DLADAYAASTTFVMP

-255 AVFEEKRTEAAT
+255 AVFEEKRTEPAT

-280 GRTQETAWKT
+280 GMTPETAWKT
-290 LAKLN
+290 LTKVN
-295 DTELIGGDRIL
+295 ETQLIGGDRIL

-317 LSIKGGGTAEN
+317 LSIKSGGTAEN
-328 PIIIDMYDGEVVGAE
+328 PIIIDMYDGDVVGAE

-368 LHIKNASHVRVNNL
+368 LHIKNASHVQVNNV

-393 SVGVCVEAAG
+393 SVGLCVEAAG

-408 GVHIDSVYIHDVNGT
+408 GVHINNVYIHDVNGT

-448 DIRVVNSIVK
+448 DIQVVNNIVK

-473 DLWDGHGGNI
+473 DLWDGHGGII

-504 ESGGDA
+504 EAGGDA
-510 IVPMFSIKPLIEYNI
+510 IVPMFSIKPVIEYNI

-573 WSRGTVYQYN
+573 WSRGTIYQYN

-596 QSEVLDSVVRYNIS
+596 QSEVLDSIVRYNIS

-623 HNADVYNDTF
+623 HNADVYNNTF

-680 YGYDSTPEDGS
+680 YGYDSTPEDS
-691 KIIADPMFADP
+691 RKIIADPMFTDP

-717 LRGYRLREGS
+717 LGGYRLQEDS
-727 PAIDAGLEIED
+727 PAIDAGLEIEN
-738 NGGRDYFGTPLTD
+738 NGGRDYFGTQLTD
-751 GKTDVGAAEYTAP
+751 GKTDIGAAEYAEP
-764 VSTAVLEYM
+764 VSTAVLEYA
-773 IEIARTADTEA
+773 IELARTADTEG
-784 VVPAVVE
+784 VVPAVAE
-791 KFNKCL
+791 KFNECL
-797 ADAEDLLARAQAQDA
+797 TNAEDLLARVQVGDA
-812 SVTQEMVDENWG
+812 SVTQDMVDESWG

-834 FRQGDKTDL
+834 FKQGDKTDL
-843 GKVIEM
+843 CKVIEA
-849 ADGLDL
+849 ADTIDLD
-855 EKYLDAGQDEFKA
+855 KYLEVGKDEFKE

-874 AVEADENA
+874 AAAADENA
-882 MQDEVDRAWNKLL
+882 MQDEVDQAWGRLL
-895 TAMGN
+895 TAMGK

-906 KDLLEELISQAQAVN
+906 KDLLEDLINQAQAIDT
-921 AAEYTEESVQA
+921 AEYTEESVAA
-932 LNSALARA
+932 LNSALAKA
-940 VAVYNDG
+940 IEVYNDD

-954 KAVETELRAS
+954 KEAETALKAS
-964 LDQLVKKESGS
+964 MDQLVKNEDGS
-975 AGDSG
+975 AGDGGTGDAGTGSDTGNG
-980 AGDIGSGGSAA
+980 AS
-991 GSTDTGSGDK
+991 GSTDDK
-1001 LSASAG
+1001 NG
-1007 DTVNKGGST
+1007 DTVQNTSAS
-1016 VQKTNVSADRA
+1016 QNVSRA

-1033 MNPVWLVAVMGAAL
+1033 TNMVWLIAMMGFAAAL
-1047 ALIAAAQKNRQR
+1047 CVAAQRAGQR

>member
-1 MKKSWTQ
+1 
-8 SQKIG
+8 
-13 GCDPGQEEKMEKRKT
+13 MEKRKT

-35 LILACLCVLIFAVG
+35 LILACVCVLIFAFSGLSVK
-49 GRTVQAA
+49 AA
-56 DGDRVSIA
+56 DEERVSIA
-64 FDDPSVTYSEGHWNN
+64 FDDSRVTYSEGHWNN

-105 IGGIAKNGPIAEAN
+105 IGGIAKNGPIAEVN
-119 IDNGA
+119 IDDGA

-155 LVLTFTDRY
+155 MVLTFTDRY

-172 ASMQIAVFGF
+172 AAMQIAIFGF
-182 EELHYSNIERAV
+182 EELHYSNIERTV

-202 QETYL
+202 KEAYL

-218 PAEDERFVKWESGDV
+218 PAADERFVKWESEDV
-233 DLADAYAKSTTFVMP
+233 DLADAYTASTTFVMP

-255 AVFEEKRTEAAT
+255 AVFEEKRTEPAT
-267 FYVDSENGDDSAD
+267 FYVDSENGDDSTD
-280 GRTQETAWKT
+280 GMTPETAWKT
-290 LAKLN
+290 LTKVN
-295 DTELIGGDRIL
+295 ETQLIGGDRIL

-317 LSIKGGGTAEN
+317 LSIKSGGTAEN
-328 PIIIDMYDGEVVGAE
+328 PIIIDMYDGDVVGAE
-343 AGERPHI
+343 AGERPRI
-350 KGNGKNSFEYQGN
+350 KGNGRNSFEYQGN

-368 LHIKNASHVRVNNL
+368 LHIKNASHVQVNNV

-393 SVGVCVEAAG
+393 SVGLCVEAAG

-408 GVHIDSVYIHDVNGT
+408 EVHINNVYIHDVNGT

-448 DIRVVNSIVK
+448 DIQVVNNIVK

-473 DLWDGHGGNI
+473 DLWDGHGGII

-504 ESGGDA
+504 EAGGDA
-510 IVPMFSIKPLIEYNI
+510 IVPMFSIKPVIEYNI

-573 WSRGTVYQYN
+573 WSRGTIYQYN

-596 QSEVLDSVVRYNIS
+596 QSEVLDSIVRYNIS

-623 HNADVYNDTF
+623 HNADVYNNTF

-680 YGYDSTPEDGS
+680 YGYDSTPEDS
-691 KIIADPMFADP
+691 RKIIADPMFADP

-717 LRGYRLREGS
+717 LGGYRLQEDS
-727 PAIDAGLEIED
+727 PAIDAGLESEN
-738 NGGRDYFGTPLTD
+738 NGGRDYFGTPLAD
-751 GKTDVGAAEYTAP
+751 GKTDIGAAEYAEP
-764 VSTAVLEYM
+764 VSTAVLEYA
-773 IEIARTADTEA
+773 IELARTADTEG
-784 VVPAVVE
+784 VVPAVAE
-791 KFNKCL
+791 KFNECL
-797 ADAEDLLARAQAQDA
+797 TNAEDLLARVQVGDA
-812 SVTQEMVDENWG
+812 SVTQDMVDESWG

-834 FRQGDKTDL
+834 FKQGDKTDL
-843 GKVIEM
+843 CKVIEA
-849 ADGLDL
+849 ADTIDLD
-855 EKYLDAGQDEFKA
+855 KYLEVGKDEFKE

-874 AVEADENA
+874 AAAADENA
-882 MQDEVDRAWNKLL
+882 MQDEVDQAWKRLVA
-895 TAMGN
+895 AMGN

-906 KDLLEELISQAQAVN
+906 KDLLEDLINQAQAIDT
-921 AAEYTEESVQA
+921 AEYTEESVAA
-932 LNSALARA
+932 LNSALAKA
-940 VAVYNDG
+940 IEVYNDD

-954 KAVETELRAS
+954 KEAETALKAS
-964 LDQLVKKESGS
+964 MDQLVKNESGS
-975 AGDSG
+975 AGDGNTGDAGTGSDTGNADTGNG
-980 AGDIGSGGSAA
+980 AS
-991 GSTDTGSGDK
+991 GSTDDK
-1001 LSASAG
+1001 NGNTVQNTSAS
-1007 DTVNKGGST
+1007 
-1016 VQKTNVSADRA
+1016 QNVSRA

-1033 MNPVWLVAVMGAAL
+1033 TNMVWLIAMMGFAAVLCVAEQRAG
-1047 ALIAAAQKNRQR
+1047 QR

>member
-1 MKKSWTQ
+1 
-8 SQKIG
+8 
-13 GCDPGQEEKMEKRKT
+13 MEKRKT

-35 LILACLCVLIFAVG
+35 LILACVCVLIFAFSGLSVK
-49 GRTVQAA
+49 AA
-56 DGDRVSIA
+56 DEERVSIA
-64 FDDPSVTYSEGHWNN
+64 FDDSRVTYSEGHWNN

-105 IGGIAKNGPIAEAN
+105 IGGISKNGPIAEVN
-119 IDNGA
+119 IDDGA

-155 LVLTFTDRY
+155 MVLTFTDRY
-164 NPAYGGGF
+164 NPEYGGGF
-172 ASMQIAVFGF
+172 AHMQIAIFGF
-182 EELHYSNIERAV
+182 EELHYSNIERTV

-202 QETYL
+202 KEAYL

-218 PAEDERFVKWESGDV
+218 PAADERFVKWESEDV
-233 DLADAYAKSTTFVMP
+233 DLADAYAASTTFVMP

-255 AVFEEKRTEAAT
+255 AVFEKKRTEPAA

-280 GRTQETAWKT
+280 GMTPETAWKT
-290 LAKLN
+290 LTKVN
-295 DTELIGGDRIL
+295 ETQLIGGDRIL

-317 LSIKGGGTAEN
+317 LSIKSGGTAEN
-328 PIIIDMYDGEVVGAE
+328 PIIIDMYDGDVVGAE

-368 LHIKNASHVRVNNL
+368 LHIKNASHVQVNNV

-393 SVGVCVEAAG
+393 SVGLCVEAAG

-408 GVHIDSVYIHDVNGT
+408 GVHINNVYIHDVNGT

-448 DIRVVNSIVK
+448 DIQVVNNIVK
-458 RVSRTGISVGMTSST
+458 RVSRTGISIGTTSASSF
-473 DLWDGHGGNI
+473 WDGHGGLI
-483 PQEVLDAYGHTNVLI
+483 PQEVLDAYAHTNVLI

-510 IVPMFSIKPLIEYNI
+510 IVPMFSIKPVIEYNI

-573 WSRGTVYQYN
+573 WSRGTIYQYN

-596 QSEVLDSVVRYNIS
+596 QSEVLDSIVRYNIS

-623 HNADVYNDTF
+623 HNADVYNNTF

-680 YGYDSTPEDGS
+680 YGYDSTPEDS
-691 KIIADPMFADP
+691 RKIIADPMFTDP

-717 LRGYRLREGS
+717 LGGYRLQEDS
-727 PAIDAGLEIED
+727 PAIDAGLEIEN

-751 GKTDVGAAEYTAP
+751 GKTDIGAAEYAEP
-764 VSTAVLEYM
+764 VSTAVLEYA
-773 IEIARTADTEA
+773 IELARKADTEG

-791 KFNKCL
+791 KFNECL
-797 ADAEDLLARAQAQDA
+797 TNAEDLLARVQAGDV
-812 SVTQEMVDENWG
+812 SVTQDMVDESWG

-834 FRQGDKTDL
+834 FKQGDKTDL
-843 GKVIEM
+843 CKVIEA
-849 ADGLDL
+849 ADTIDLD
-855 EKYLDAGQDEFKA
+855 KYLEVGKDEFKE

-874 AVEADENA
+874 AAAADENA
-882 MQDEVDRAWNKLL
+882 MQDEVDQAWGRLL

-906 KDLLEELISQAQAVN
+906 KDLLEDLINQAQAIDT
-921 AAEYTEESVQA
+921 AEYTEESVAA
-932 LNSALARA
+932 LNSALAKA
-940 VAVYNDG
+940 IEVYNDD
-947 QADEAQV
+947 QADEVQV
-954 KAVETELRAS
+954 NEAETALKAS
-964 LDQLVKKESGS
+964 MDQLVKNESGS
-975 AGDSG
+975 AGDGGTGDAGTGSDTGNADTGNG
-980 AGDIGSGGSAA
+980 AS
-991 GSTDTGSGDK
+991 GSTDDK
-1001 LSASAG
+1001 NG
-1007 DTVNKGGST
+1007 DTVQNTSAS
-1016 VQKTNVSADRA
+1016 QNVSRA

-1033 MNPVWLVAVMGAAL
+1033 TNMVWLIAMMGFAAVL
-1047 ALIAAAQKNRQR
+1047 CVAAQRAGQR

>member
-1 MKKSWTQ
+1 MTRA
-8 SQKIG
+8 G
-13 GCDPGQEEKMEKRKT
+13 GENGKEKNREY
-28 ENTKIFS
+28 KIFS
-35 LILACLCVLIFAVG
+35 LILACVCILIFVFSG
-49 GRTVQAA
+49 MSVKAA
-56 DGDRVSIA
+56 DEERVNIA
-64 FDDPSVTYSEGHWNN
+64 FDDPRVTYSEGHWNN

-105 IGGIAKNGPIAEAN
+105 IGGIAKNGPIAEVN
-119 IDNGA
+119 IDDGA

-155 LVLTFTDRY
+155 MVLTFTDRY

-172 ASMQIAVFGF
+172 AAMQIAIFGF
-182 EELHYSNIERAV
+182 EELHYSTIERTV

-202 QETYL
+202 KEAYL

-218 PAEDERFVKWESGDV
+218 PAADERFVKWESEDV
-233 DLADAYAKSTTFVMP
+233 DLADAYTASTTFVMP

-255 AVFEEKRTEAAT
+255 AVFEEKRTEPAT

-280 GRTQETAWKT
+280 GMTPETAWKT
-290 LAKLN
+290 LTKVN
-295 DTELIGGDRIL
+295 ETQLIGGDRIL

-317 LSIKGGGTAEN
+317 LSIKSGGTAEN
-328 PIIIDMYDGEVVGAE
+328 PIIIDMYDGDVVGAE

-368 LHIKNASHVRVNNL
+368 LHIKNASHVQVNNV

-393 SVGVCVEAAG
+393 SVGLCVEAAG

-408 GVHIDSVYIHDVNGT
+408 GVHINNVYIHDVNGT

-448 DIRVVNSIVK
+448 DIQVVNNIVK

-473 DLWDGHGGNI
+473 DLWDGHGGII

-504 ESGGDA
+504 EAGGDA
-510 IVPMFSIKPLIEYNI
+510 IVPMFSIKPVIEYNI

-573 WSRGTVYQYN
+573 WSRGTIYQYN

-596 QSEVLDSVVRYNIS
+596 QSEVLDSIVRYNIS

-623 HNADVYNDTF
+623 HNADVYNNTF

-638 LDTEVVEDVGGV
+638 LDTGVVEDVGGV

-680 YGYDSTPEDGS
+680 YGYDSTPEDS
-691 KIIADPMFADP
+691 RKIIADPMFTDP

-717 LRGYRLREGS
+717 LGGYRLQEDS
-727 PAIDAGLEIED
+727 PAIDAGLEIEN
-738 NGGRDYFGTPLTD
+738 NGGRDYFGTPLAD
-751 GKTDVGAAEYTAP
+751 GKTDIGAAEYAEP
-764 VSTAVLEYM
+764 VSTAVLEYA
-773 IEIARTADTEA
+773 IELARTADTEG
-784 VVPAVVE
+784 VVPAVAE
-791 KFNKCL
+791 KFNECL
-797 ADAEDLLARAQAQDA
+797 
-812 SVTQEMVDENWG
+812 
-824 ELMRIMQMLS
+824 
-834 FRQGDKTDL
+834 FRQWQKNST
-843 GKVIEM
+843 
-849 ADGLDL
+849 
-855 EKYLDAGQDEFKA
+855 
-868 ALEEAK
+868 
-874 AVEADENA
+874 
-882 MQDEVDRAWNKLL
+882 
-895 TAMGN
+895 
-900 LRLIPD
+900 
-906 KDLLEELISQAQAVN
+906 
-921 AAEYTEESVQA
+921 
-932 LNSALARA
+932 SALRMR
-940 VAVYNDG
+940 
-947 QADEAQV
+947 
-954 KAVETELRAS
+954 KIFLR
-964 LDQLVKKESGS
+964 EC
-975 AGDSG
+975 
-980 AGDIGSGGSAA
+980 
-991 GSTDTGSGDK
+991 
-1001 LSASAG
+1001 
-1007 DTVNKGGST
+1007 
-1016 VQKTNVSADRA
+1016 RW
-1027 VKTGDE
+1027 E
-1033 MNPVWLVAVMGAAL
+1033 MRL
-1047 ALIAAAQKNRQR
+1047 
-1059 KH
+1059 